1 MSSINSLVNQ
11 KRNKNLIR
19 RTMLAAIAGC
29 LMSVCIAFA
38 GTVDIATNFFGLVV
52 TVIAKG
58 LLNAAD
64 IVLEP
69 LLEITTMS
77 TADVSRFVPGFD
89 SGNNI
94 GNFFIQAINI
104 IAYMIAGVLICC
116 HIISYLINIAHGEK
130 VESIPKLIWNAVF
143 GIVMVICG
151 KTFLTMIF
159 NEIVAP
165 LSSALTEGVS
175 DAGGTFSFS
184 GVGSDM
190 TGLGEITSAFD
201 LNSLATL
208 IVVLA
213 LMLIIW
219 WNLIKLVLE
228 CAERYIICIF
238 TINLSPLAFATMAS
252 ENTKDTARS
261 WLQMFWSQ
269 CVLLI
274 LNIWVVG
281 IARTALNNGLFG
293 ASNTE
298 MVKWGLITYAFL
310 KIAQRLDDMM
320 QTAGLKI
327 TRTTGLDPIS
337 EASGVLRSIGNV
349 FGGVASVAGHVAGVG
364 KNMWDAG
371 KNIGK
376 ANGVEPIKS
385 FADFM
390 NGGETSAQ
398 DGGYVNNASMAD
410 KMKADAVLGKETMY
424 DRADKMASGA
434 LNADSYNTDAYKQV
448 LEDKLRSAGH
458 LDDDAHVE
466 SVKIGEDGKLLASAV
481 KRDEKNRVSE
491 KSEFEIGDT
500 QEGLLDV
507 NGAKKYDSMQV
518 APNGK
523 SVMEED
529 SAMGKFGLRKVGEDA
544 AGNQIWEAEQS
555 VNMFGDKVKDV
566 TPDANNKVQ
575 FTIPA
580 SEIAKG
586 RKAGDSD
593 AMTAYKHFNAND
605 DNDAFKNSIRD
616 ALSAETGSA
625 ALNKAR
631 ENEEEQAA
639 MATRIGMTD
648 KERLADMMNPD
659 SNADYNSPNA
669 FKAMEDHIKE
679 NAQYYPAQAAMLAD
693 GGHVTGMHVSDGTDG
708 NPAGSLIVAIGNDQ
722 DGKNSQATCTFT
734 RDEEPVPET
743 AETPAAQTNEQP
755 VKDADAAPAP
765 VNEDAPAPVGEE
777 ASAPAP
783 QSADETTAA
792 PATETAQAPVPQDMD
807 SKVDAPAPV
816 SEEASA
822 PAPQSADEA
831 PTAPATETAQAP
843 VPQDVDSKVDAPAPV
858 GEEASA
864 PAPQSVDE
872 TATTPVAETA
882 QTPVPQDIDSEV
894 DAPAPVGEEAA
905 TPAPQDV
912 GGKADA
918 PVPASENASAP
929 ATQSADGKVAEP
941 TSADGATP
949 ASGVTA
955 PAPVPAQNPTTNTV
969 NAPVQGAAPVSG
981 GTVPGAANAP
991 KTANVPGMAANN
1003 MPASTAP
1010 ETAAT
1015 PAVNAP
1021 APASTTGTNAP
1032 TSVPGTT
1039 PAPSTASGQSSTAPG
1054 SGTAPTTV
1062 RPATGAGSVS
1072 APAPSA
1078 SIPTAP
1084 VSGGSAG
1091 VAVAAGVAAGAVAGT
1106 AAGQAQPVSAPA
1118 STTVSAP
1125 GSAPTIPTESSAASA
1140 PTSTTPATTTP
1151 ASAPE
1156 SGSGTTNDGATAP
1169 VVNHEAS
1176 APTAPIPATAPAST
1190 QESGETASAPST
1202 ATTPATQI
1210 TPETASAPSE
1220 SDSSSAG
1227 GHATTPNEGT
1237 THSESSGTGSVS
1249 DVPGAG
1255 GTDTLGRSDS
1265 APTSTNGQ
1273 ESGSAPAQGSGGTMS
1288 PATADTASAVP
1299 ESAPAES
1306 ATTTN
1311 VATPA
1316 PVSDTGSSE
1325 PSGDSGSSF
1334 GNDAG
1339 SSSGSAPASGE
1350 SAHAPSGSGS
1360 SGSGTSVSAPAS
1372 SGNTGSSSESASSG
1386 SANDSTDTPTSE
1398 TGGTSSETVEAPAA
1412 DGLPYAVGE
1421 TGGSGYSEGDMP
1433 PEPETTV
1440 ETETA
1445 ATEVVQVEQAAE
1457 QQSSG
1462 SAVTETVDE
1471 AGSESNTQ
1479 NSHDDSENYSGGQ
1492 NTDAEDVSEPDSAD
1506 EPDTQDETEDTEFD
1520 ATDDAAFDVPIADG
1534 SEYYEDKAQTNSF
1547 TAPEQEM
1554 AEPEP
1559 VAEHEHES
1567 EPEQLAEQKRPPIPE
1582 AYMTS
1587 QSSVTRLSSTNGT
1600 VESDSL
1606 GMFQMTREEVAD
1618 NGWTTWRIL
1627 QKVDSDGSVPEYAPF
1642 VVHIKPVWDPATRTS
1657 RPATFDEVANKARS
1671 IEGFENVGP
1680 DLDADYRRS
1689 QARQESRK
1697 NSEPRPYNGHSNGQP
1712 HFQRYDDQKR
1722 DSHGHGKQDK
1732 KHNPFSGMGDY
1743 KRKR

>member
-1 MSSINSLVNQ
+1 
-11 KRNKNLIR
+11 
-19 RTMLAAIAGC
+19 MLAAIAGC

-605 DNDAFKNSIRD
+605 DSDAFKNSIRD

-755 VKDADAAPAP
+755 VKDVDAAPAP
-765 VNEDAPAPVGEE
+765 LNEDAPAPVG
-777 ASAPAP
+777 
-783 QSADETTAA
+783 
-792 PATETAQAPVPQDMD
+792 
-807 SKVDAPAPV
+807 
-816 SEEASA
+816 EEASA

-864 PAPQSVDE
+864 PAPQSVDA
-872 TATTPVAETA
+872 TATTPIAETA
-882 QTPVPQDIDSEV
+882 QTPVPQDMDSEV
-894 DAPAPVGEEAA
+894 DAPAPVGEEAV
-905 TPAPQDV
+905 THAPQDV
-912 GGKADA
+912 GDKADA

-941 TSADGATP
+941 TSAGGATH

-955 PAPVPAQNPTTNTV
+955 PAPAPAQNPTTNTV

-981 GTVPGAANAP
+981 GTVPGTANAP

-1021 APASTTGTNAP
+1021 APGSTTGANAP

-1039 PAPSTASGQSSTAPG
+1039 PAPSTASGQSSTVPG

-1062 RPATGAGSVS
+1062 RPAAGAGSVS
-1072 APAPSA
+1072 AQAPSA

-1106 AAGQAQPVSAPA
+1106 ATGQAHPVSVPA

-1125 GSAPTIPTESSAASA
+1125 GSVPTTPTESGAASA
-1140 PTSTTPATTTP
+1140 PASPAPTTPTHV
-1151 ASAPE
+1151 SAPE
-1156 SGSGTTNDGATAP
+1156 SGSGTTNGGATAP

-1237 THSESSGTGSVS
+1237 THGESSGTGSVS
-1249 DVPGAG
+1249 NVPGAG

-1316 PVSDTGSSE
+1316 PVSDTCSSE

-1334 GNDAG
+1334 GNGAG

-1471 AGSESNTQ
+1471 AGYESNTQ

-1559 VAEHEHES
+1559 LAEHEHES

>member
-1 MSSINSLVNQ
+1 
-11 KRNKNLIR
+11 
-19 RTMLAAIAGC
+19 MLAAVAGC

-184 GVGSDM
+184 SVGSDM

-743 AETPAAQTNEQP
+743 TETPAAQTNEQP
-755 VKDADAAPAP
+755 VKDADTAAPAP
-765 VNEDAPAPVGEE
+765 VSEDAPAPVGEE

-783 QSADETTAA
+783 QSADETADA
-792 PATETAQAPVPQDMD
+792 PATETAQAPVPQDMG
-807 SKVDAPAPV
+807 SEVDAPAPV

-822 PAPQSADEA
+822 PAPQSVDE
-831 PTAPATETAQAP
+831 TATTPATETAQTP
-843 VPQDVDSKVDAPAPV
+843 VPQDMDGKVDAPAPV
-858 GEEASA
+858 GEET
-864 PAPQSVDE
+864 V
-872 TATTPVAETA
+872 
-882 QTPVPQDIDSEV
+882 
-894 DAPAPVGEEAA
+894 

-941 TSADGATP
+941 TSAGGATP

-955 PAPVPAQNPTTNTV
+955 PAPAPAQNPTTNTV

-981 GTVPGAANAP
+981 GTVPGTANAP
-991 KTANVPGMAANN
+991 KTANVPGMATNN

-1021 APASTTGTNAP
+1021 APASTTGANAP

-1039 PAPSTASGQSSTAPG
+1039 PAPSTASGQSSTVPG
-1054 SGTAPTTV
+1054 SGTAPATV

-1072 APAPSA
+1072 APAPTA

-1084 VSGGSAG
+1084 VSSGSAG
-1091 VAVAAGVAAGAVAGT
+1091 VVVAAGVAAGAVAGT
-1106 AAGQAQPVSAPA
+1106 AGQAQPVSAPA

-1125 GSAPTIPTESSAASA
+1125 GSAPTTPTESGAASA
-1140 PTSTTPATTTP
+1140 PASPAP
-1151 ASAPE
+1151 AAPTHVSAPE
-1156 SGSGTTNDGATAP
+1156 SGSGTTNGGATAP

-1190 QESGETASAPST
+1190 QESGETAPAPST
-1202 ATTPATQI
+1202 ATTPATQT

-1220 SDSSSAG
+1220 SSAPSAG

-1237 THSESSGTGSVS
+1237 THSESSGTDSVS
-1249 DVPGAG
+1249 NVPGAG
-1255 GTDTLGRSDS
+1255 GTDTLERSDS

-1273 ESGSAPAQGSGGTMS
+1273 KSGSAPAQGSGGTTS
-1288 PATADTASAVP
+1288 PATADTTSAVP

-1306 ATTTN
+1306 TTTTN

-1316 PVSDTGSSE
+1316 PVSDAGSSE
-1325 PSGDSGSSF
+1325 PSGNSGSSS
-1334 GNDAG
+1334 GNGAG
-1339 SSSGSAPASGE
+1339 SSSGSALASGE
-1350 SAHAPSGSGS
+1350 SAHAPSDSGS
-1360 SGSGTSVSAPAS
+1360 SGSGTSVSAPTS
-1372 SGNTGSSSESASSG
+1372 SGDTGSSSESGPSG
-1386 SANDSTDTPTSE
+1386 NVNDSTDTPTSE
-1398 TGGTSSETVEAPAA
+1398 TAGTSSEKVEAPAA

-1457 QQSSG
+1457 QQSGG
-1462 SAVTETVDE
+1462 STVTETVNE
-1471 AGSESNTQ
+1471 AGSESQTQ
-1479 NSHDDSENYSGGQ
+1479 NSRDDSENYSGGR
-1492 NTDAEDVSEPDSAD
+1492 NTDTEDAPEPDFAD
-1506 EPDTQDETEDTEFD
+1506 ETDTQDETEDTEFD

-1559 VAEHEHES
+1559 VTEPKPES
-1567 EPEQLAEQKRPPIPE
+1567 EPEQVEEQKRPPIPE

-1732 KHNPFSGMGDY
+1732 RHNPFSGMGDY
-1743 KRKR
+1743 NRKR

>member
-1 MSSINSLVNQ
+1 
-11 KRNKNLIR
+11 
-19 RTMLAAIAGC
+19 MLAAVAGC

-184 GVGSDM
+184 SVGSDM

-605 DNDAFKNSIRD
+605 DSDAFKNSIRD

-755 VKDADAAPAP
+755 VKDVDAAPAP
-765 VNEDAPAPVGEE
+765 LNEDAPAPVG
-777 ASAPAP
+777 
-783 QSADETTAA
+783 
-792 PATETAQAPVPQDMD
+792 
-807 SKVDAPAPV
+807 
-816 SEEASA
+816 EEASA

-843 VPQDVDSKVDAPAPV
+843 VPQDVDSKVDAHAPV

-864 PAPQSVDE
+864 PAPQSVDA
-872 TATTPVAETA
+872 TATTPIAETA
-882 QTPVPQDIDSEV
+882 QTPVPQDMDSEV
-894 DAPAPVGEEAA
+894 DAPAPVGEEAV
-905 TPAPQDV
+905 THAPQDV
-912 GGKADA
+912 GDKADA

-941 TSADGATP
+941 TSAGGATP

-955 PAPVPAQNPTTNTV
+955 PAPAPAQNPTTNTV
-969 NAPVQGAAPVSG
+969 NAPVQGVAPVSG
-981 GTVPGAANAP
+981 GTVPGTANAP

-1021 APASTTGTNAP
+1021 APGSTTGANAP

-1039 PAPSTASGQSSTAPG
+1039 PAPSTASGQSSTVPG

-1062 RPATGAGSVS
+1062 RPAAGAGSVS
-1072 APAPSA
+1072 AQAPSA

-1106 AAGQAQPVSAPA
+1106 ATGQAHPVSAPA

-1125 GSAPTIPTESSAASA
+1125 GSVPTTPTESGAASA
-1140 PTSTTPATTTP
+1140 PASPAPTTPTHV
-1151 ASAPE
+1151 SAPE
-1156 SGSGTTNDGATAP
+1156 SGSGTTNGGATAP

-1227 GHATTPNEGT
+1227 GHATPNEGT

-1249 DVPGAG
+1249 NVPGAG

-1334 GNDAG
+1334 GNGAG

-1360 SGSGTSVSAPAS
+1360 SGSGTSVSALTS
-1372 SGNTGSSSESASSG
+1372 SGNIGSSSESAPSG
-1386 SANDSTDTPTSE
+1386 SVNDSTDTPTSE
-1398 TGGTSSETVEAPAA
+1398 TGGTSSEKVEAPAA

-1440 ETETA
+1440 KTETA

-1457 QQSSG
+1457 QQSG
-1462 SAVTETVDE
+1462 SSTVTETVDE
-1471 AGSESNTQ
+1471 AGSESHTQ
-1479 NSHDDSENYSGGQ
+1479 NSHDDSENYSDGQ
-1492 NTDAEDVSEPDSAD
+1492 NTDTEDVPEPDSAD

-1559 VAEHEHES
+1559 VAEPEPES
-1567 EPEQLAEQKRPPIPE
+1567 EPEQVAEQKRPPIPE

-1697 NSEPRPYNGHSNGQP
+1697 NSEPRPYNGRSNGQP

>member
-1 MSSINSLVNQ
+1 
-11 KRNKNLIR
+11 
-19 RTMLAAIAGC
+19 
-29 LMSVCIAFA
+29 MSVCIAFA

-755 VKDADAAPAP
+755 VKDVDAAPAP
-765 VNEDAPAPVGEE
+765 LNEDAPAPVG
-777 ASAPAP
+777 
-783 QSADETTAA
+783 
-792 PATETAQAPVPQDMD
+792 
-807 SKVDAPAPV
+807 
-816 SEEASA
+816 EEASA

-882 QTPVPQDIDSEV
+882 QPPVPQDMDSEV
-894 DAPAPVGEEAA
+894 DAPAPVGEEAV

-941 TSADGATP
+941 TFAGGATP

-955 PAPVPAQNPTTNTV
+955 PAPAPAQNPTTNTV

-981 GTVPGAANAP
+981 GTVPGTANAP

-1021 APASTTGTNAP
+1021 APGSTTGANAP

-1039 PAPSTASGQSSTAPG
+1039 PAPSTASGQSSTVPG

-1062 RPATGAGSVS
+1062 RPAAGAGSVS
-1072 APAPSA
+1072 AQAPSA

-1106 AAGQAQPVSAPA
+1106 ATGQAHPVSAPA

-1125 GSAPTIPTESSAASA
+1125 GSVPTTPTESGAASA
-1140 PTSTTPATTTP
+1140 PASPAPTTPTHV
-1151 ASAPE
+1151 SAPE
-1156 SGSGTTNDGATAP
+1156 SGSGTTNGGATAP

-1249 DVPGAG
+1249 NVPGAG

-1325 PSGDSGSSF
+1325 PSGDSGSS
-1334 GNDAG
+1334 AG
-1339 SSSGSAPASGE
+1339 SSSDSAPASGE
-1350 SAHAPSGSGS
+1350 SAHVPSGSGS

-1372 SGNTGSSSESASSG
+1372 SGNTDSSSESASSG

-1421 TGGSGYSEGDMP
+1421 TGGSGYSEGNMP

-1457 QQSSG
+1457 QQTSG

-1471 AGSESNTQ
+1471 AGSESHTQ

-1492 NTDAEDVSEPDSAD
+1492 NTDTEDVSEPDSAD

-1567 EPEQLAEQKRPPIPE
+1567 EPEQVAEQKRPPIPE

>member
-1 MSSINSLVNQ
+1 
-11 KRNKNLIR
+11 
-19 RTMLAAIAGC
+19 MLAAVAGC

-184 GVGSDM
+184 SVGSDM

-458 LDDDAHVE
+458 LDDDTHVE

-743 AETPAAQTNEQP
+743 TETPAAQTNEQP
-755 VKDADAAPAP
+755 VKDADTAAPAP
-765 VNEDAPAPVGEE
+765 VSEDAPAPVGEE

-783 QSADETTAA
+783 QSADETADA
-792 PATETAQAPVPQDMD
+792 PATETAQAPVPQDMGGE
-807 SKVDAPAPV
+807 VDAPAPV

-822 PAPQSADEA
+822 PAPQSVDE
-831 PTAPATETAQAP
+831 TATTPATETAQTP
-843 VPQDVDSKVDAPAPV
+843 VPQDMDGKVDAPAPV
-858 GEEASA
+858 GEET
-864 PAPQSVDE
+864 V
-872 TATTPVAETA
+872 
-882 QTPVPQDIDSEV
+882 
-894 DAPAPVGEEAA
+894 

-941 TSADGATP
+941 TSAGGATP

-955 PAPVPAQNPTTNTV
+955 PAPAPAQNPTTNTV

-981 GTVPGAANAP
+981 GTVPGTANAP

-1015 PAVNAP
+1015 PAVNTP
-1021 APASTTGTNAP
+1021 APASTTGANAP

-1039 PAPSTASGQSSTAPG
+1039 PAPSTASGQSSTVPG
-1054 SGTAPTTV
+1054 SGTTPATV

-1084 VSGGSAG
+1084 VSGSSAG

-1106 AAGQAQPVSAPA
+1106 AGQAQPVSAPA

-1125 GSAPTIPTESSAASA
+1125 GSAPTTPTESGAASA
-1140 PTSTTPATTTP
+1140 PVSPAP
-1151 ASAPE
+1151 AAPTHVSAPE
-1156 SGSGTTNDGATAP
+1156 SGSGTTNGGATAP

-1190 QESGETASAPST
+1190 QESGETAPAPST
-1202 ATTPATQI
+1202 ATTPATQT

-1220 SDSSSAG
+1220 SSAPSAG

-1249 DVPGAG
+1249 NVPGAG
-1255 GTDTLGRSDS
+1255 GTDTLERSDS

-1273 ESGSAPAQGSGGTMS
+1273 ESGSAPAQGSGGTTS
-1288 PATADTASAVP
+1288 PATADTTSAVP

-1311 VATPA
+1311 VAKPA
-1316 PVSDTGSSE
+1316 PVSDAGSSE
-1325 PSGDSGSSF
+1325 PSGNSGSSS
-1334 GNDAG
+1334 GNGAG

-1360 SGSGTSVSAPAS
+1360 SGSGTSVSAPTS
-1372 SGNTGSSSESASSG
+1372 SGDTGSSSESGPSG
-1386 SANDSTDTPTSE
+1386 SVNDSTDTPTSE
-1398 TGGTSSETVEAPAA
+1398 TAGTSSEKVEAPAA

-1421 TGGSGYSEGDMP
+1421 TGGPGYSEGDMP

-1457 QQSSG
+1457 QQSGG
-1462 SAVTETVDE
+1462 STVTETVNE
-1471 AGSESNTQ
+1471 AGSESQTQ
-1479 NSHDDSENYSGGQ
+1479 NSRDDSENYSGGQ
-1492 NTDAEDVSEPDSAD
+1492 NTDTEDAPEPDFAD

-1554 AEPEP
+1554 AEAEP
-1559 VAEHEHES
+1559 VTEPKPES
-1567 EPEQLAEQKRPPIPE
+1567 EPEQVEEQKRPPIPE

-1697 NSEPRPYNGHSNGQP
+1697 NSEPRPYNGRSNGQP

-1722 DSHGHGKQDK
+1722 DSQGHGKQNKRSD
-1732 KHNPFSGMGDY
+1732 PFSGIDDY

>member
-765 VNEDAPAPVGEE
+765 VSEDTPVPVGEE
-777 ASAPAP
+777 ASI
-783 QSADETTAA
+783 
-792 PATETAQAPVPQDMD
+792 
-807 SKVDAPAPV
+807 
-816 SEEASA
+816 

-831 PTAPATETAQAP
+831 PTAPATETARAP
-843 VPQDVDSKVDAPAPV
+843 VPQDVDSNVDAPAPV

-882 QTPVPQDIDSEV
+882 QTPVPQDMDSEV

-1015 PAVNAP
+1015 PAVNTP
-1021 APASTTGTNAP
+1021 APASTTGANAP

-1039 PAPSTASGQSSTAPG
+1039 PTPSTTSGQSSTVPG
-1054 SGTAPTTV
+1054 SGTAPAKAKPT
-1062 RPATGAGSVS
+1062 TGAGSVS

-1078 SIPTAP
+1078 SSPSAP
-1084 VSGGSAG
+1084 VSGDSAG

-1106 AAGQAQPVSAPA
+1106 ATGQAHPVSAPA

-1125 GSAPTIPTESSAASA
+1125 GSVPTTPTESGAASA
-1140 PTSTTPATTTP
+1140 PASPAPTTPTHV
-1151 ASAPE
+1151 SAPE
-1156 SGSGTTNDGATAP
+1156 SGSGTTNGGATAP

-1249 DVPGAG
+1249 NVPGAG

-1325 PSGDSGSSF
+1325 SSGDSGSSS
-1334 GNDAG
+1334 GNSAG
-1339 SSSGSAPASGE
+1339 SSSDSAPASGE
-1350 SAHAPSGSGS
+1350 SAHVPSGSGS
-1360 SGSGTSVSAPAS
+1360 SGSGTSVSAPVS
-1372 SGNTGSSSESASSG
+1372 SGNTDSSSESASSG

-1445 ATEVVQVEQAAE
+1445 ATEVAQVEQAAE
-1457 QQSSG
+1457 QQTSG

-1471 AGSESNTQ
+1471 AGSESHTQ

-1492 NTDAEDVSEPDSAD
+1492 NTDTEDVSEPDSAD

-1520 ATDDAAFDVPIADG
+1520 STDDAAFDVPIADG

-1559 VAEHEHES
+1559 VAKPEPES
-1567 EPEQLAEQKRPPIPE
+1567 EPEQVAEQKRPPIPE

>member
-1 MSSINSLVNQ
+1 MNQ

-19 RTMLAAIAGC
+19 RTMLAAVAGC

-89 SGNNI
+89 NGNNI

-116 HIISYLINIAHGEK
+116 HIISYLINLAHGEK
-130 VESIPKLIWNAVF
+130 VESVPKLIWNAVF

-151 KTFLTMIF
+151 KTLLTMIF

-252 ENTKDTARS
+252 ENTKDTAKS

-281 IARTALNNGLFG
+281 IARTALNNSLFG

-337 EASGVLRSIGNV
+337 EASGVLRSIGNA
-349 FGGVASVAGHVAGVG
+349 FGDVAFVAGHVAGVG

-434 LNADSYNTDAYKQV
+434 LNTDFYNTDAYKQV

-491 KSEFEIGDT
+491 KSEFKIGDT

-523 SVMEED
+523 SFMEED

-616 ALSAETGSA
+616 ALSIETGSA

-807 SKVDAPAPV
+807 S
-816 SEEASA
+816 
-822 PAPQSADEA
+822 
-831 PTAPATETAQAP
+831 
-843 VPQDVDSKVDAPAPV
+843 
-858 GEEASA
+858 
-864 PAPQSVDE
+864 
-872 TATTPVAETA
+872 
-882 QTPVPQDIDSEV
+882 EV
-894 DAPAPVGEEAA
+894 DAPAPVGEEAV
-905 TPAPQDV
+905 THAPQDV
-912 GGKADA
+912 GDKADA

-941 TSADGATP
+941 TSAGGATP

-955 PAPVPAQNPTTNTV
+955 PAPAPAQNPTTNTV

-981 GTVPGAANAP
+981 GTVPGTANAP

-1015 PAVNAP
+1015 PAVNTP
-1021 APASTTGTNAP
+1021 APASTTGANAP

-1039 PAPSTASGQSSTAPG
+1039 PAPSTASGQSSTVPG

-1062 RPATGAGSVS
+1062 RPAAGAGSVS

-1084 VSGGSAG
+1084 VFGGSAG

-1106 AAGQAQPVSAPA
+1106 AAGQAQPVSAPT

-1125 GSAPTIPTESSAASA
+1125 GSAPTIPTESGAASA
-1140 PTSTTPATTTP
+1140 PTSTTP

-1176 APTAPIPATAPAST
+1176 VPTVPIPATAPAST
-1190 QESGETASAPST
+1190 QESGEIASAPST

-1220 SDSSSAG
+1220 SGSSPAG
-1227 GHATTPNEGT
+1227 GHETAPNEGT
-1237 THSESSGTGSVS
+1237 AHSESSGTDSVS
-1249 DVPGAG
+1249 NVPGAD
-1255 GTDTLGRSDS
+1255 GTDTLGRPDS

-1273 ESGSAPAQGSGGTMS
+1273 ESGSAPAQGSGGTTS
-1288 PATADTASAVP
+1288 PATADTASAAP

-1334 GNDAG
+1334 GNGAG

-1350 SAHAPSGSGS
+1350 NAHAPSGSGS

-1372 SGNTGSSSESASSG
+1372 SGNTGSSSESASSS

-1421 TGGSGYSEGDMP
+1421 TGGSGYSEGNMP

-1457 QQSSG
+1457 QQTSG

-1471 AGSESNTQ
+1471 AGSESHTQ

-1492 NTDAEDVSEPDSAD
+1492 NTDTEDVSKPDSAD

-1520 ATDDAAFDVPIADG
+1520 STDDAAFDVPIADG

-1559 VAEHEHES
+1559 VAEPEPES
-1567 EPEQLAEQKRPPIPE
+1567 EPEQVAEQKRPPIPE

-1697 NSEPRPYNGHSNGQP
+1697 NSEPRPYNGRSNGQP
-1712 HFQRYDDQKR
+1712 HFQRYDNQKR
-1722 DSHGHGKQDK
+1722 DSQGHGKQNKRND
-1732 KHNPFSGMGDY
+1732 PFRGIDDY

>member
-11 KRNKNLIR
+11 KRNENLIR
-19 RTMLAAIAGC
+19 RTMLAAVAGC

-116 HIISYLINIAHGEK
+116 HIISYLINLAHGEK

-143 GIVMVICG
+143 GVVMVICG

-159 NEIVAP
+159 DEIVAP

-184 GVGSDM
+184 SVGSDM

-281 IARTALNNGLFG
+281 IARTALNNGIFG

-337 EASGVLRSIGNV
+337 EASGVLRSISNV
-349 FGGVASVAGHVAGVG
+349 FGDVASVAGHVAGVG

-376 ANGVEPIKS
+376 ANGIEPIKS

-755 VKDADAAPAP
+755 VKDTDTAAPAP
-765 VNEDAPAPVGEE
+765 VSEDAPAPVDEE

-783 QSADETTAA
+783 QNVDETATTPAA
-792 PATETAQAPVPQDMD
+792 ETAQAPVPQDMD
-807 SKVDAPAPV
+807 SKVDAP
-816 SEEASA
+816 
-822 PAPQSADEA
+822 
-831 PTAPATETAQAP
+831 T
-843 VPQDVDSKVDAPAPV
+843 PV
-858 GEEASA
+858 GEEA
-864 PAPQSVDE
+864 P
-872 TATTPVAETA
+872 
-882 QTPVPQDIDSEV
+882 
-894 DAPAPVGEEAA
+894 

-941 TSADGATP
+941 TSAGGATP
-949 ASGVTA
+949 APGVTA
-955 PAPVPAQNPTTNTV
+955 PTAAPAQNPTTSTV
-969 NAPVQGAAPVSG
+969 NAPVQGTAPVSG
-981 GTVPGAANAP
+981 GTVPGTANTP

-1039 PAPSTASGQSSTAPG
+1039 PAPSTASGQSSTVPG

-1062 RPATGAGSVS
+1062 RPAAGAGSVS

-1084 VSGGSAG
+1084 VSGSSAG
-1091 VAVAAGVAAGAVAGT
+1091 VAAAAGVAAGAVAGT
-1106 AAGQAQPVSAPA
+1106 AAGQAQPVSTPA
-1118 STTVSAP
+1118 TTTVSAP
-1125 GSAPTIPTESSAASA
+1125 GSAPTIPTESGAASA
-1140 PTSTTPATTTP
+1140 PASPAPTHV
-1151 ASAPE
+1151 SAPE
-1156 SGSGTTNDGATAP
+1156 SGSGTTNDGVTAP

-1176 APTAPIPATAPAST
+1176 APTATIPATAPAST
-1190 QESGETASAPST
+1190 QESGETAPAPST

-1220 SDSSSAG
+1220 SNAPSAG
-1227 GHATTPNEGT
+1227 GHATAPNEGT
-1237 THSESSGTGSVS
+1237 AHSESSGTGSVS
-1249 DVPGAG
+1249 NVPGAD

-1273 ESGSAPAQGSGGTMS
+1273 ESGSAPAQGSGGTTS
-1288 PATADTASAVP
+1288 PATADTTSAVP

-1316 PVSDTGSSE
+1316 PASDTGSSE
-1325 PSGDSGSSF
+1325 PSGDSGSSSD
-1334 GNDAG
+1334 NSAG

-1360 SGSGTSVSAPAS
+1360 SGSGTSVSAPTS
-1372 SGNTGSSSESASSG
+1372 SGDTGSSSESAPSG
-1386 SANDSTDTPTSE
+1386 SVNDSTDTPTSE
-1398 TGGTSSETVEAPAA
+1398 TAGTSSEKVEAPAA

-1440 ETETA
+1440 EAETA

-1457 QQSSG
+1457 QQSGG
-1462 SAVTETVDE
+1462 STVTETVDE

-1492 NTDAEDVSEPDSAD
+1492 NTDTDDVPEPDFSD

-1534 SEYYEDKAQTNSF
+1534 SEYYEDKAQINSF

-1559 VAEHEHES
+1559 VAEPES
-1567 EPEQLAEQKRPPIPE
+1567 EPEQVAEQKRPPIPE

-1732 KHNPFSGMGDY
+1732 RHNPFSGMGDY
-1743 KRKR
+1743 KRRR

>member
-734 RDEEPVPET
+734 RDEETVPET

-765 VNEDAPAPVGEE
+765 LNEDAPAPVGEE

-783 QSADETTAA
+783 QSADEAPTETAQTPVPQDVDSRVDA
-792 PATETAQAPVPQDMD
+792 PAPVGEEASVPAPQSVDETATTPAAETAQAPVPQDMD
-807 SKVDAPAPV
+807 SG
-816 SEEASA
+816 
-822 PAPQSADEA
+822 
-831 PTAPATETAQAP
+831 
-843 VPQDVDSKVDAPAPV
+843 VDAPAPV
-858 GEEASA
+858 GEET
-864 PAPQSVDE
+864 V
-872 TATTPVAETA
+872 
-882 QTPVPQDIDSEV
+882 
-894 DAPAPVGEEAA
+894 

-929 ATQSADGKVAEP
+929 ATQSADDRVAEP
-941 TSADGATP
+941 TSAGGATP
-949 ASGVTA
+949 ASDVAA
-955 PAPVPAQNPTTNTV
+955 PAPVPAQNSTTNTV

-981 GTVPGAANAP
+981 GTVPGTANA
-991 KTANVPGMAANN
+991 PGMAANN

-1021 APASTTGTNAP
+1021 APASTTGANAP

-1039 PAPSTASGQSSTAPG
+1039 PAPSTASGQSSTVPG

-1062 RPATGAGSVS
+1062 RPAAGAGSVS
-1072 APAPSA
+1072 AQAPSA
-1078 SIPTAP
+1078 SIPSAP
-1084 VSGGSAG
+1084 VSGDS
-1091 VAVAAGVAAGAVAGT
+1091 AGVAAGAVAGT
-1106 AAGQAQPVSAPA
+1106 ATGQAHPVSAPA

-1125 GSAPTIPTESSAASA
+1125 GSVPTTPTESGAASA
-1140 PTSTTPATTTP
+1140 PASPAPTTPTHV
-1151 ASAPE
+1151 SAPE
-1156 SGSGTTNDGATAP
+1156 SGSGTTNGGATAP

-1249 DVPGAG
+1249 NVPGAG

-1265 APTSTNGQ
+1265 APTSINGQ

-1334 GNDAG
+1334 GNGAG

-1350 SAHAPSGSGS
+1350 SALAPSGSGS

-1372 SGNTGSSSESASSG
+1372 SGNTDSSSESAPSG
-1386 SANDSTDTPTSE
+1386 SANDGTDTPTSE
-1398 TGGTSSETVEAPAA
+1398 TGGTSSEKVEAPAA

-1421 TGGSGYSEGDMP
+1421 TGGAGYSEGDMP

-1440 ETETA
+1440 ETETD

-1457 QQSSG
+1457 QQTSG

-1471 AGSESNTQ
+1471 AGSESHTQ

-1492 NTDAEDVSEPDSAD
+1492 NTDTEDVSEPDSAD

-1559 VAEHEHES
+1559 VAEPEPES
-1567 EPEQLAEQKRPPIPE
+1567 EPEQVAEQKRPPIPE

-1697 NSEPRPYNGHSNGQP
+1697 NSEPRLYNGHSNGQP
-1712 HFQRYDDQKR
+1712 HFQRYNDQKR

>member
-1 MSSINSLVNQ
+1 
-11 KRNKNLIR
+11 
-19 RTMLAAIAGC
+19 MLAAVAGC

-605 DNDAFKNSIRD
+605 AFKNSIRD

-755 VKDADAAPAP
+755 VKDVDAAPAP
-765 VNEDAPAPVGEE
+765 LNEDAPAPVG
-777 ASAPAP
+777 
-783 QSADETTAA
+783 
-792 PATETAQAPVPQDMD
+792 
-807 SKVDAPAPV
+807 
-816 SEEASA
+816 EEASA

-864 PAPQSVDE
+864 PAPQSVDA
-872 TATTPVAETA
+872 TATTPIAETA
-882 QTPVPQDIDSEV
+882 QTPVPQDMDSEV
-894 DAPAPVGEEAA
+894 DAPAPVGEEAV
-905 TPAPQDV
+905 THAPQDV
-912 GGKADA
+912 GDKADA

-929 ATQSADGKVAEP
+929 ATQSANGKVAEP
-941 TSADGATP
+941 TSAGGATP

-955 PAPVPAQNPTTNTV
+955 PAPAPAQNPTTNTV

-981 GTVPGAANAP
+981 GTVPGTANVP

-1021 APASTTGTNAP
+1021 APGSTTGANAP

-1039 PAPSTASGQSSTAPG
+1039 PAPSTASGQSSTVPG

-1062 RPATGAGSVS
+1062 RPAAGAGSVS
-1072 APAPSA
+1072 AQAPSA

-1106 AAGQAQPVSAPA
+1106 ATGQAHPVSAPA

-1125 GSAPTIPTESSAASA
+1125 GSVPTTPTESGAASA
-1140 PTSTTPATTTP
+1140 PASPAPTTPTHV
-1151 ASAPE
+1151 SAPE
-1156 SGSGTTNDGATAP
+1156 SGSGTTNGGATAP

-1249 DVPGAG
+1249 NVPGAG

-1334 GNDAG
+1334 GNGAG
-1339 SSSGSAPASGE
+1339 SSSDSAPASGE
-1350 SAHAPSGSGS
+1350 SAHVPSGSGS

-1372 SGNTGSSSESASSG
+1372 SGNTDSSSESAPSG
-1386 SANDSTDTPTSE
+1386 SANDGTDTPTSE
-1398 TGGTSSETVEAPAA
+1398 TGGTSSEKVEAPAA

-1421 TGGSGYSEGDMP
+1421 TGGAGYSEGDMP

-1440 ETETA
+1440 ETETD

-1457 QQSSG
+1457 QQTSG

-1471 AGSESNTQ
+1471 AGSESHTQ

-1492 NTDAEDVSEPDSAD
+1492 NTDTEDVSEPDSAD

-1559 VAEHEHES
+1559 VAEPEPES
-1567 EPEQLAEQKRPPIPE
+1567 EPEQVAEPKQPPIPE

-1697 NSEPRPYNGHSNGQP
+1697 NSEPRPYNGRSNGQP

>member
-1 MSSINSLVNQ
+1 
-11 KRNKNLIR
+11 
-19 RTMLAAIAGC
+19 MLAAIAGC

-466 SVKIGEDGKLLASAV
+466 SVKISEDGKLLASAV

-755 VKDADAAPAP
+755 VKDVDAAPAP
-765 VNEDAPAPVGEE
+765 LNEDAPAPVG
-777 ASAPAP
+777 
-783 QSADETTAA
+783 
-792 PATETAQAPVPQDMD
+792 
-807 SKVDAPAPV
+807 
-816 SEEASA
+816 EEASA

-864 PAPQSVDE
+864 PAPQSVDA
-872 TATTPVAETA
+872 TATTPIAETA
-882 QTPVPQDIDSEV
+882 QTPVPQDMDSEV
-894 DAPAPVGEEAA
+894 DAPAPVGEEAV
-905 TPAPQDV
+905 THAPQDV
-912 GGKADA
+912 GDKADA

-941 TSADGATP
+941 TSAGGATP
-949 ASGVTA
+949 VSGVTA
-955 PAPVPAQNPTTNTV
+955 PAPAPAQNPTTNTV

-981 GTVPGAANAP
+981 GTVPGTANAP

-1015 PAVNAP
+1015 PAVNTP
-1021 APASTTGTNAP
+1021 APASTTGANAP

-1039 PAPSTASGQSSTAPG
+1039 PTPSTTSGQSSTVPG
-1054 SGTAPTTV
+1054 SGTAPAKAKPT
-1062 RPATGAGSVS
+1062 TGAGSVS

-1078 SIPTAP
+1078 SIPSAP
-1084 VSGGSAG
+1084 VSGDS
-1091 VAVAAGVAAGAVAGT
+1091 AGVAAGAVAGT
-1106 AAGQAQPVSAPA
+1106 ATGQAHPVSAPA

-1125 GSAPTIPTESSAASA
+1125 GSVPTTPTESGAASA
-1140 PTSTTPATTTP
+1140 PASPAPTTPTHV
-1151 ASAPE
+1151 SAPE
-1156 SGSGTTNDGATAP
+1156 SSSGTTNGGATAP

-1249 DVPGAG
+1249 NVPGAG

-1265 APTSTNGQ
+1265 APTSINGQ

-1334 GNDAG
+1334 GNGAG

-1445 ATEVVQVEQAAE
+1445 ATEGVQVEQAAE

>member
-19 RTMLAAIAGC
+19 RTMLAAVAGC

-89 SGNNI
+89 NGNNI

-116 HIISYLINIAHGEK
+116 HIISYLINLAHGEK
-130 VESIPKLIWNAVF
+130 VESVPKLIWNAVF

-349 FGGVASVAGHVAGVG
+349 FGDVASVAGHVAGVG

-722 DGKNSQATCTFT
+722 DGKNSRATCTFT

-755 VKDADAAPAP
+755 VKDVDAAPAP
-765 VNEDAPAPVGEE
+765 LNEDAPAPVG
-777 ASAPAP
+777 
-783 QSADETTAA
+783 
-792 PATETAQAPVPQDMD
+792 
-807 SKVDAPAPV
+807 
-816 SEEASA
+816 EEASA

-864 PAPQSVDE
+864 PAPQSVDA
-872 TATTPVAETA
+872 TATTPIAETA
-882 QTPVPQDIDSEV
+882 QTPVPQDMDSEV
-894 DAPAPVGEEAA
+894 DAPAPVGEEAV
-905 TPAPQDV
+905 THAPQDV
-912 GGKADA
+912 GDKADA

-941 TSADGATP
+941 TSAGGATP

-955 PAPVPAQNPTTNTV
+955 PAPAPAQNPTTNTV

-981 GTVPGAANAP
+981 GTVPGTANAP

-1015 PAVNAP
+1015 PAVNTP
-1021 APASTTGTNAP
+1021 APASTTGANAP

-1039 PAPSTASGQSSTAPG
+1039 PTPSTTSGQSSTVPG
-1054 SGTAPTTV
+1054 SGTAPAKAKPT
-1062 RPATGAGSVS
+1062 TGAGSVS

-1078 SIPTAP
+1078 SIPSAP
-1084 VSGGSAG
+1084 VSGDS
-1091 VAVAAGVAAGAVAGT
+1091 AGVAAGAVAGT
-1106 AAGQAQPVSAPA
+1106 ATGQAHPVSAPA

-1125 GSAPTIPTESSAASA
+1125 GSVPTTPTESGAASA
-1140 PTSTTPATTTP
+1140 PASPAPTTPTHV
-1151 ASAPE
+1151 SAPE
-1156 SGSGTTNDGATAP
+1156 SGSGTTNGGATAP

-1249 DVPGAG
+1249 NVPGAG

-1265 APTSTNGQ
+1265 APTSINGQ

-1299 ESAPAES
+1299 KSAPAES

-1334 GNDAG
+1334 GNGAG

-1567 EPEQLAEQKRPPIPE
+1567 EPEQVAEQKRPPIPE

-1697 NSEPRPYNGHSNGQP
+1697 NSEPRPYNGRSNGQP

-1722 DSHGHGKQDK
+1722 DSQGHGKQNK
-1732 KHNPFSGMGDY
+1732 RNNPFSGMDDY

>member
-1 MSSINSLVNQ
+1 
-11 KRNKNLIR
+11 
-19 RTMLAAIAGC
+19 
-29 LMSVCIAFA
+29 MSVCIAFA

-605 DNDAFKNSIRD
+605 DSDAFKNSIRD

-765 VNEDAPAPVGEE
+765 VNEDAPAPVGKE

-807 SKVDAPAPV
+807 SEVDAPAPV

-822 PAPQSADEA
+822 PAPQS
-831 PTAPATETAQAP
+831 
-843 VPQDVDSKVDAPAPV
+843 VDA
-858 GEEASA
+858 
-864 PAPQSVDE
+864 
-872 TATTPVAETA
+872 TATTPIAETA
-882 QTPVPQDIDSEV
+882 QTPVPQDMDSEV
-894 DAPAPVGEEAA
+894 DAPAPVGEEAV

-929 ATQSADGKVAEP
+929 ATQSTDGKVAEP
-941 TSADGATP
+941 TSAGGATP
-949 ASGVTA
+949 ASGVTTPA
-955 PAPVPAQNPTTNTV
+955 PAPAQNPTTNTV

-981 GTVPGAANAP
+981 GTVPGTANAP

-1015 PAVNAP
+1015 PAVNTP
-1021 APASTTGTNAP
+1021 APASTTGANAP

-1039 PAPSTASGQSSTAPG
+1039 PTPSTTSGQSSTVPG
-1054 SGTAPTTV
+1054 SGTAPAKAKPT
-1062 RPATGAGSVS
+1062 TGAGSVS

-1078 SIPTAP
+1078 SIPSAP
-1084 VSGGSAG
+1084 VSGDS
-1091 VAVAAGVAAGAVAGT
+1091 AGVAAGAVAGT
-1106 AAGQAQPVSAPA
+1106 ATGQAHPVSAPA

-1125 GSAPTIPTESSAASA
+1125 GSVPTTPTESGAASA
-1140 PTSTTPATTTP
+1140 PASPAPTTPTHV
-1151 ASAPE
+1151 SAPE
-1156 SGSGTTNDGATAP
+1156 SGSGTTNGGATAP

-1227 GHATTPNEGT
+1227 GHATAPNEGT
-1237 THSESSGTGSVS
+1237 THSESSGTDSVS
-1249 DVPGAG
+1249 NVP
-1255 GTDTLGRSDS
+1255 TDTLGRSDS

-1273 ESGSAPAQGSGGTMS
+1273 ESGSAPAQGGGGTTS
-1288 PATADTASAVP
+1288 PATADTASAAP

-1325 PSGDSGSSF
+1325 PSGDSGSSS
-1334 GNDAG
+1334 GNSAG

-1360 SGSGTSVSAPAS
+1360 SGSGTSVSALTS

-1386 SANDSTDTPTSE
+1386 SANDSTNTPTSE

-1567 EPEQLAEQKRPPIPE
+1567 EPEQVAEQKRPPIPE

-1697 NSEPRPYNGHSNGQP
+1697 NSEPRPYNGRSNGQP

-1722 DSHGHGKQDK
+1722 DSQGHGKQNK
-1732 KHNPFSGMGDY
+1732 RNNPFSGMDDY

>member
-1 MSSINSLVNQ
+1 
-11 KRNKNLIR
+11 
-19 RTMLAAIAGC
+19 MLAAVAGC

-734 RDEEPVPET
+734 RDEETASET

-755 VKDADAAPAP
+755 VKDVDAAPAP
-765 VNEDAPAPVGEE
+765 LNEDAPAPVG
-777 ASAPAP
+777 
-783 QSADETTAA
+783 
-792 PATETAQAPVPQDMD
+792 
-807 SKVDAPAPV
+807 
-816 SEEASA
+816 EEASA

-843 VPQDVDSKVDAPAPV
+843 VPQDVDSKVDAHAPV

-864 PAPQSVDE
+864 PAPQSVDA
-872 TATTPVAETA
+872 TATTPIAETA
-882 QTPVPQDIDSEV
+882 QTPVPQDMDSEV
-894 DAPAPVGEEAA
+894 DAPAPVGEEAV
-905 TPAPQDV
+905 THAPQDV
-912 GGKADA
+912 GDKADA

-941 TSADGATP
+941 TSAGGATP

-955 PAPVPAQNPTTNTV
+955 PAPAPAQNPTTNTV

-981 GTVPGAANAP
+981 GTVPGTANAP

-1021 APASTTGTNAP
+1021 APGSTTGANAP

-1039 PAPSTASGQSSTAPG
+1039 PAPSTASGQSSTVPG

-1062 RPATGAGSVS
+1062 RPAAGAGSVS
-1072 APAPSA
+1072 AQAPSA

-1106 AAGQAQPVSAPA
+1106 ATGQAHPVSAPA

-1125 GSAPTIPTESSAASA
+1125 GSVPTTPTESGAASA
-1140 PTSTTPATTTP
+1140 PASPAPTTPTHV
-1151 ASAPE
+1151 SAPE
-1156 SGSGTTNDGATAP
+1156 SGSGTTNGGATAP

-1249 DVPGAG
+1249 NVPGAG

-1334 GNDAG
+1334 GNGAG

-1372 SGNTGSSSESASSG
+1372 SGNTDSSSESASSG

-1440 ETETA
+1440 KTETA

-1457 QQSSG
+1457 QQTSG

-1471 AGSESNTQ
+1471 AGSESHTQ

-1492 NTDAEDVSEPDSAD
+1492 NTDTEDVSEPDSAD

-1567 EPEQLAEQKRPPIPE
+1567 EPEQVAEQKRPPIPE

>member
-755 VKDADAAPAP
+755 VKDVDAAPAP
-765 VNEDAPAPVGEE
+765 LNEDAPAPVG
-777 ASAPAP
+777 
-783 QSADETTAA
+783 
-792 PATETAQAPVPQDMD
+792 
-807 SKVDAPAPV
+807 
-816 SEEASA
+816 EEASA

-882 QTPVPQDIDSEV
+882 QPPVPQDMDSEV
-894 DAPAPVGEEAA
+894 DAPAPVGEEAV
-905 TPAPQDV
+905 THAPQDV
-912 GGKADA
+912 GDKADA

-941 TSADGATP
+941 TSAGGATP

-955 PAPVPAQNPTTNTV
+955 PAPAPAQNPTTNTV

-981 GTVPGAANAP
+981 GTVPGTANAP

-1021 APASTTGTNAP
+1021 APGSTTGTNAP

-1039 PAPSTASGQSSTAPG
+1039 PAPSTASGQSSTVPG

-1062 RPATGAGSVS
+1062 RPAAGAGSVS
-1072 APAPSA
+1072 AQAPSA

-1106 AAGQAQPVSAPA
+1106 ATGQAHPVSAPA

-1125 GSAPTIPTESSAASA
+1125 GSVPTTPTESGAASA
-1140 PTSTTPATTTP
+1140 PASPAPTTPTHV
-1151 ASAPE
+1151 SAPE
-1156 SGSGTTNDGATAP
+1156 SGSGTTNGGATAP

-1210 TPETASAPSE
+1210 TPGTASAPSE

-1249 DVPGAG
+1249 NVPGAG

-1334 GNDAG
+1334 GNGAG

-1372 SGNTGSSSESASSG
+1372 SGNTDSSSESASSG

-1440 ETETA
+1440 KTETA

-1457 QQSSG
+1457 QQTSG

-1471 AGSESNTQ
+1471 AGSESHTQ

-1492 NTDAEDVSEPDSAD
+1492 NTDTEDVSEPDSAD

-1567 EPEQLAEQKRPPIPE
+1567 EPEQVAEQKRPPIPE

-1697 NSEPRPYNGHSNGQP
+1697 NSEPRPYNGRSNGQP

-1722 DSHGHGKQDK
+1722 DSQGHGKQNK
-1732 KHNPFSGMGDY
+1732 RNNPFSGMDDY

>member
-1 MSSINSLVNQ
+1 
-11 KRNKNLIR
+11 
-19 RTMLAAIAGC
+19 MLAAVAGC

-448 LEDKLRSAGH
+448 LEDKLRRAGH

-755 VKDADAAPAP
+755 VKDVDAAPAP
-765 VNEDAPAPVGEE
+765 LNEDAPAPVG
-777 ASAPAP
+777 
-783 QSADETTAA
+783 
-792 PATETAQAPVPQDMD
+792 
-807 SKVDAPAPV
+807 
-816 SEEASA
+816 EEASA

-864 PAPQSVDE
+864 PAPQSVDA
-872 TATTPVAETA
+872 TATTPIAETA
-882 QTPVPQDIDSEV
+882 QTPVPQDMDSEV
-894 DAPAPVGEEAA
+894 DAPAPVGEEAV
-905 TPAPQDV
+905 THAPQDV
-912 GGKADA
+912 GDKADA

-941 TSADGATP
+941 TSAGGATP

-955 PAPVPAQNPTTNTV
+955 PAPAPAQNPTTNTV

-981 GTVPGAANAP
+981 GTVPGTANAP

-1021 APASTTGTNAP
+1021 APGSTTGANAP

-1039 PAPSTASGQSSTAPG
+1039 PAPSTASGQSSTVPG

-1062 RPATGAGSVS
+1062 RPAAGAGSVS

-1078 SIPTAP
+1078 SIPSAP
-1084 VSGGSAG
+1084 VSGDS
-1091 VAVAAGVAAGAVAGT
+1091 AGVAAGAVAGT
-1106 AAGQAQPVSAPA
+1106 ATGQAHPVSAPA

-1125 GSAPTIPTESSAASA
+1125 GSVPTTPTESGAASA
-1140 PTSTTPATTTP
+1140 PASPAPTTPTHV
-1151 ASAPE
+1151 SAPE
-1156 SGSGTTNDGATAP
+1156 SGSGTTNGGATAP

-1227 GHATTPNEGT
+1227 GHATAPNEGT
-1237 THSESSGTGSVS
+1237 THSESSGTDSVS
-1249 DVPGAG
+1249 NVP
-1255 GTDTLGRSDS
+1255 TDTLGRSDS

-1273 ESGSAPAQGSGGTMS
+1273 ESGSAPAQGGGGTTS
-1288 PATADTASAVP
+1288 PATADTASAAP

-1325 PSGDSGSSF
+1325 PSGDSGSSS
-1334 GNDAG
+1334 GNSAG

-1360 SGSGTSVSAPAS
+1360 SGSGTSVSALTS

-1386 SANDSTDTPTSE
+1386 SANDSTNTPTSE

-1567 EPEQLAEQKRPPIPE
+1567 EPEQVAEQKRPPIPE

-1697 NSEPRPYNGHSNGQP
+1697 NSEPRPYNGRSNGQP

-1722 DSHGHGKQDK
+1722 DSQGHGKQNK
-1732 KHNPFSGMGDY
+1732 RNNPFSGMDDY

>member
-1 MSSINSLVNQ
+1 MNQ

-19 RTMLAAIAGC
+19 RTMLAAVAGC

-116 HIISYLINIAHGEK
+116 HIISYLINLAHGEK

-184 GVGSDM
+184 SVGSDM

-376 ANGVEPIKS
+376 ANGIEPIKS

-755 VKDADAAPAP
+755 VKDTDAAAPAP
-765 VNEDAPAPVGEE
+765 VSEDAPTPVGEE

-783 QSADETTAA
+783 QSADETAAAPATA
-792 PATETAQAPVPQDMD
+792 PATETAQAPVPQGMD

-822 PAPQSADEA
+822 PAPQSVDE
-831 PTAPATETAQAP
+831 TATTPAAETAQAP
-843 VPQDVDSKVDAPAPV
+843 VPQDMDSKVDAPTPV
-858 GEEASA
+858 GEEA
-864 PAPQSVDE
+864 P
-872 TATTPVAETA
+872 
-882 QTPVPQDIDSEV
+882 
-894 DAPAPVGEEAA
+894 

-941 TSADGATP
+941 TSAGGATP
-949 ASGVTA
+949 APGVTA
-955 PAPVPAQNPTTNTV
+955 PTAAPAQNPTTGTV
-969 NAPVQGAAPVSG
+969 NAPVQGTAPGSG
-981 GTVPGAANAP
+981 NTVPGTANAP
-991 KTANVPGMAANN
+991 KMANAPGTAANN
-1003 MPASTAP
+1003 TPASTAP

-1015 PAVNAP
+1015 PAVNAQ
-1021 APASTTGTNAP
+1021 APASTTGASAP

-1039 PAPSTASGQSSTAPG
+1039 PAPSTAAGQSSTAPV
-1054 SGTAPTTV
+1054 SGTAPATA
-1062 RPATGAGSVS
+1062 RPAAGVGSVS

-1078 SIPTAP
+1078 SIPSAP

-1091 VAVAAGVAAGAVAGT
+1091 VAAAAGVAAGAVAGT
-1106 AAGQAQPVSAPA
+1106 VAGQAQPVSAPA

-1125 GSAPTIPTESSAASA
+1125 GSAPTTPTESGAASA
-1140 PTSTTPATTTP
+1140 PASPTPTTPTR

-1156 SGSGTTNDGATAP
+1156 SGSGATAP
-1169 VVNHEAS
+1169 VVNPEAS
-1176 APTAPIPATAPAST
+1176 APVAPVSTTTPAST
-1190 QESGETASAPST
+1190 QESGETAPAPT
-1202 ATTPATQI
+1202 
-1210 TPETASAPSE
+1210 TASAPSE
-1220 SDSSSAG
+1220 SSAPSAG
-1227 GHATTPNEGT
+1227 EHATAPTEGT
-1237 THSESSGTGSVS
+1237 VHSESSGTGSVS
-1249 DVPGAG
+1249 DVPSADGA
-1255 GTDTLGRSDS
+1255 DTLERSDG
-1265 APTSTNGQ
+1265 APTGTTGQ
-1273 ESGSAPAQGSGGTMS
+1273 ESGSAPAPGSGGTTS
-1288 PATADTASAVP
+1288 PATADTASTVP

-1306 ATTTN
+1306 AATTN
-1311 VATPA
+1311 VAAPA
-1316 PVSDTGSSE
+1316 PVSETGSFE
-1325 PSGDSGSSF
+1325 RSGGSGSGS
-1334 GNDAG
+1334 G
-1339 SSSGSAPASGE
+1339 SSSGSAPVSGE
-1350 SAHAPSGSGS
+1350 STHAPSGSGS

-1372 SGNTGSSSESASSG
+1372 SADAGSSSESAPSG
-1386 SANDSTDTPTSE
+1386 SVNDSTDTPTSE
-1398 TGGTSSETVEAPAA
+1398 TGSTSSEKVEAPAA

-1445 ATEVVQVEQAAE
+1445 ATEVVQVEQAVE
-1457 QQSSG
+1457 QQSGG
-1462 SAVTETVDE
+1462 STVTETVDE
-1471 AGSESNTQ
+1471 AGSESHTQ
-1479 NSHDDSENYSGGQ
+1479 NSRDDSEDYSGGQ
-1492 NTDAEDVSEPDSAD
+1492 NTGTEDAPETDFAD
-1506 EPDTQDETEDTEFD
+1506 EPDAQDETEDTEFD

-1547 TAPEQEM
+1547 TAPEQDM
-1554 AEPEP
+1554 PEPEP
-1559 VAEHEHES
+1559 VTEPEPES
-1567 EPEQLAEQKRPPIPE
+1567 EPERVEEQKRPPIPE

-1697 NSEPRPYNGHSNGQP
+1697 NSEPRHYNERSNDQP

-1732 KHNPFSGMGDY
+1732 RHNPFSGMGDY
-1743 KRKR
+1743 KRRR

>member
-1 MSSINSLVNQ
+1 
-11 KRNKNLIR
+11 
-19 RTMLAAIAGC
+19 MLAAIAGC

-755 VKDADAAPAP
+755 VKDVDTAPAP
-765 VNEDAPAPVGEE
+765 LNEDAPAPVG
-777 ASAPAP
+777 
-783 QSADETTAA
+783 
-792 PATETAQAPVPQDMD
+792 
-807 SKVDAPAPV
+807 
-816 SEEASA
+816 EEASA

-882 QTPVPQDIDSEV
+882 QPPVPQDMDSEV
-894 DAPAPVGEEAA
+894 DAPAPVGEEAV

-941 TSADGATP
+941 TSAGGATP
-949 ASGVTA
+949 ASGVTTPA
-955 PAPVPAQNPTTNTV
+955 PAPAQNPTTNTV

-981 GTVPGAANAP
+981 GTVPGTANAP

-1015 PAVNAP
+1015 PAVNAT
-1021 APASTTGTNAP
+1021 APGSTTGANAP

-1039 PAPSTASGQSSTAPG
+1039 PAPSTASGQSSTVPG

-1062 RPATGAGSVS
+1062 RPAAGAGSVS
-1072 APAPSA
+1072 AQAPSA

-1106 AAGQAQPVSAPA
+1106 ATGQAHPVSAPA

-1125 GSAPTIPTESSAASA
+1125 GSVPTTPTESGAASA
-1140 PTSTTPATTTP
+1140 PASPAPTTPTHV
-1151 ASAPE
+1151 SAPE
-1156 SGSGTTNDGATAP
+1156 SGSGTTNGGATAP

-1249 DVPGAG
+1249 NVPGAG

-1273 ESGSAPAQGSGGTMS
+1273 ESGSAHAQGSGGTMS

-1334 GNDAG
+1334 GNGAG

-1567 EPEQLAEQKRPPIPE
+1567 EPEQVAEQKRPPIPE

-1697 NSEPRPYNGHSNGQP
+1697 NSEPRPYNGRSNGQP

-1722 DSHGHGKQDK
+1722 DSQGHGKQNK
-1732 KHNPFSGMGDY
+1732 RNNPFSGMDDY

>member
-19 RTMLAAIAGC
+19 RTMLAAVAGC

-116 HIISYLINIAHGEK
+116 HIISYLINLAHGEK

-184 GVGSDM
+184 SVGSDM

-349 FGGVASVAGHVAGVG
+349 FGGVASVAGYVAGVG

-376 ANGVEPIKS
+376 ANGIEPIKS

-605 DNDAFKNSIRD
+605 DSDAFKNSIRD

-743 AETPAAQTNEQP
+743 AETPAVQTNEQP

-765 VNEDAPAPVGEE
+765 LNEDAPAPVGEE

-783 QSADETTAA
+783 QSADE
-792 PATETAQAPVPQDMD
+792 
-807 SKVDAPAPV
+807 
-816 SEEASA
+816 
-822 PAPQSADEA
+822 A
-831 PTAPATETAQAP
+831 PTASATETAQAP

-882 QTPVPQDIDSEV
+882 QTPVPQDMDSEV
-894 DAPAPVGEEAA
+894 DAPAPIGEKAA

-912 GGKADA
+912 GDKADA

-941 TSADGATP
+941 ASAGGTTP
-949 ASGVTA
+949 ASGATA
-955 PAPVPAQNPTTNTV
+955 PTPAPAQNSTTNTV

-981 GTVPGAANAP
+981 GTVPGTANAP
-991 KTANVPGMAANN
+991 KTANVPGTAANN

-1021 APASTTGTNAP
+1021 APASTTGANAP
-1032 TSVPGTT
+1032 TSVPGTS
-1039 PAPSTASGQSSTAPG
+1039 PAPSTASGQSSTVSG

-1062 RPATGAGSVS
+1062 RPAAGAGSVS
-1072 APAPSA
+1072 TPAPSA

-1106 AAGQAQPVSAPA
+1106 AAGQAQHVSTPA

-1125 GSAPTIPTESSAASA
+1125 GSAPTIPTESGAASA
-1140 PTSTTPATTTP
+1140 PTSTTP

-1176 APTAPIPATAPAST
+1176 VPTVPIPATAPAST
-1190 QESGETASAPST
+1190 QESGEIASAPST

-1220 SDSSSAG
+1220 SGSSPAG
-1227 GHATTPNEGT
+1227 GHETAPNEGT
-1237 THSESSGTGSVS
+1237 AHSESSGTDSVS
-1249 DVPGAG
+1249 NVPGAD

-1273 ESGSAPAQGSGGTMS
+1273 ESGSAPAQGSGGTTS
-1288 PATADTASAVP
+1288 PATADTASAAP

-1334 GNDAG
+1334 GNGAG

-1372 SGNTGSSSESASSG
+1372 SGNTDSSSESASSG

-1457 QQSSG
+1457 QQTSG

-1471 AGSESNTQ
+1471 AGSESHTQ

-1492 NTDAEDVSEPDSAD
+1492 NTDTEDVSEPDSAD

-1559 VAEHEHES
+1559 VAEPEPET
-1567 EPEQLAEQKRPPIPE
+1567 EPEQVAEQKRPPIPE

-1697 NSEPRPYNGHSNGQP
+1697 NSEPRPYNGRSNGQS

-1722 DSHGHGKQDK
+1722 DSQGHGKQNKRND
-1732 KHNPFSGMGDY
+1732 PFSGIDDY

>member
-1 MSSINSLVNQ
+1 
-11 KRNKNLIR
+11 
-19 RTMLAAIAGC
+19 MLAAVAGC

-184 GVGSDM
+184 SVGSDM

-783 QSADETTAA
+783 QSADE
-792 PATETAQAPVPQDMD
+792 
-807 SKVDAPAPV
+807 
-816 SEEASA
+816 
-822 PAPQSADEA
+822 A

-843 VPQDVDSKVDAPAPV
+843 VPQDVDSK
-858 GEEASA
+858 
-864 PAPQSVDE
+864 
-872 TATTPVAETA
+872 
-882 QTPVPQDIDSEV
+882 V

-941 TSADGATP
+941 TSAGGATP

-955 PAPVPAQNPTTNTV
+955 PAPAPAQNSTTNTV

-981 GTVPGAANAP
+981 GTVPGTANAP

-1021 APASTTGTNAP
+1021 APASTTGANAP

-1039 PAPSTASGQSSTAPG
+1039 PAPSTASGQSSTVPG
-1054 SGTAPTTV
+1054 SGTSPTTV
-1062 RPATGAGSVS
+1062 RPAAGAGSVS
-1072 APAPSA
+1072 VPAPSA
-1078 SIPTAP
+1078 SIPTAQ

-1091 VAVAAGVAAGAVAGT
+1091 VAVAAGVAAGVVAGT

-1125 GSAPTIPTESSAASA
+1125 GSAPTTPTESGAASA
-1140 PTSTTPATTTP
+1140 PASPAPTAPTHV
-1151 ASAPE
+1151 SAPE
-1156 SGSGTTNDGATAP
+1156 SGSGTTNGGATP
-1169 VVNHEAS
+1169 PIVNHEAS
-1176 APTAPIPATAPAST
+1176 APTSPIPATAPAST
-1190 QESGETASAPST
+1190 QESGEIASASST
-1202 ATTPATQI
+1202 ATTPVTQI

-1220 SDSSSAG
+1220 SGSSPAG
-1227 GHATTPNEGT
+1227 EHATAPNEGT

-1249 DVPGAG
+1249 NAPGAD

-1273 ESGSAPAQGSGGTMS
+1273 ESGSAPAQGSGGTTS
-1288 PATADTASAVP
+1288 PATGDTASATP

-1306 ATTTN
+1306 ATATN

-1316 PVSDTGSSE
+1316 PASDTGSSE
-1325 PSGDSGSSF
+1325 PSGNS
-1334 GNDAG
+1334 G
-1339 SSSGSAPASGE
+1339 SSSGNGA
-1350 SAHAPSGSGS
+1350 GS

-1372 SGNTGSSSESASSG
+1372 SGNIGSSSELAPFG
-1386 SANDSTDTPTSE
+1386 SVNDSTDTPTSE
-1398 TGGTSSETVEAPAA
+1398 TGGTSSEKVEAPAA

-1421 TGGSGYSEGDMP
+1421 TGGSGYSEGDTP

-1457 QQSSG
+1457 QQSG
-1462 SAVTETVDE
+1462 SSTVTETVDE
-1471 AGSESNTQ
+1471 AGSESHTQ
-1479 NSHDDSENYSGGQ
+1479 NSHDDGENYSGGQ
-1492 NTDAEDVSEPDSAD
+1492 NTDTEDVPEPDSVD

-1559 VAEHEHES
+1559 VAAPEPES
-1567 EPEQLAEQKRPPIPE
+1567 EPEQVAEQKRPPIPE

-1587 QSSVTRLSSTNGT
+1587 RSSVTRLSSTNGT

-1697 NSEPRPYNGHSNGQP
+1697 NSEPRPYNGRSNGQP

-1722 DSHGHGKQDK
+1722 DSQGHGKQNK
-1732 KHNPFSGMGDY
+1732 RNNPFSGMDDY

>member
-1 MSSINSLVNQ
+1 
-11 KRNKNLIR
+11 
-19 RTMLAAIAGC
+19 
-29 LMSVCIAFA
+29 MSVCIAFA

-605 DNDAFKNSIRD
+605 DSDAFKNSIRD

-743 AETPAAQTNEQP
+743 AETSAAQTNEQP
-755 VKDADAAPAP
+755 VKDTDAAAPAP
-765 VNEDAPAPVGEE
+765 VSEDAPAPVGEE

-807 SKVDAPAPV
+807 SEVDAPAPV

-1125 GSAPTIPTESSAASA
+1125 GSAPTIPTESGAASA

-1176 APTAPIPATAPAST
+1176 VPTAPIPATAPAST
-1190 QESGETASAPST
+1190 QESGE
-1202 ATTPATQI
+1202 I
-1210 TPETASAPSE
+1210 ASAPSE
-1220 SDSSSAG
+1220 SGSSRAG
-1227 GHATTPNEGT
+1227 GHETAPNEGT
-1237 THSESSGTGSVS
+1237 AHSESSGTDSVS
-1249 DVPGAG
+1249 NVPGTD

-1273 ESGSAPAQGSGGTMS
+1273 ESGSAPAQGSGGTTS
-1288 PATADTASAVP
+1288 PANADTASAAP

-1316 PVSDTGSSE
+1316 PASDTGSSE
-1325 PSGDSGSSF
+1325 PSGSSGSSSD
-1334 GNDAG
+1334 NSAG

-1360 SGSGTSVSAPAS
+1360 SGSGTSVSAPTS
-1372 SGNTGSSSESASSG
+1372 SGDTGSSSESAPSG
-1386 SANDSTDTPTSE
+1386 SVNDSTDTPTSE
-1398 TGGTSSETVEAPAA
+1398 TAGTSSEKVEAPAA

-1457 QQSSG
+1457 QQSGG
-1462 SAVTETVDE
+1462 STVTETVDE

-1479 NSHDDSENYSGGQ
+1479 NSHDDSESYSGGQ
-1492 NTDAEDVSEPDSAD
+1492 NTDTEDVSEPDSAD

-1559 VAEHEHES
+1559 VTEHEPES
-1567 EPEQLAEQKRPPIPE
+1567 EPEQVAEQKRPPIPE

-1689 QARQESRK
+1689 QARQEFRK
-1697 NSEPRPYNGHSNGQP
+1697 NSEPRPYDGHSNGQP

-1732 KHNPFSGMGDY
+1732 KHNPFSGMDDY

>member
-1 MSSINSLVNQ
+1 
-11 KRNKNLIR
+11 
-19 RTMLAAIAGC
+19 MLAAVAGC

-116 HIISYLINIAHGEK
+116 HIISYLINLAHGEK

-349 FGGVASVAGHVAGVG
+349 FGDVASVAGHVAGVG

-765 VNEDAPAPVGEE
+765 LNEDAPAPVGEE
-777 ASAPAP
+777 ASAPAL
-783 QSADETTAA
+783 QSADET
-792 PATETAQAPVPQDMD
+792 
-807 SKVDAPAPV
+807 
-816 SEEASA
+816 
-822 PAPQSADEA
+822 

-843 VPQDVDSKVDAPAPV
+843 VPQDVDSNVDAPAPV

-882 QTPVPQDIDSEV
+882 QTPVPQDMDSEV
-894 DAPAPVGEEAA
+894 DAPAPVGEEAV
-905 TPAPQDV
+905 THAPQDV
-912 GGKADA
+912 GDKADA

-941 TSADGATP
+941 TSAGGATP

-969 NAPVQGAAPVSG
+969 NAPVQGVAPVSG
-981 GTVPGAANAP
+981 GTVPGTANAP

-1015 PAVNAP
+1015 PAVNAQ
-1021 APASTTGTNAP
+1021 APGSTTGANAP

-1039 PAPSTASGQSSTAPG
+1039 PAPSTASGQSSTVPG

-1062 RPATGAGSVS
+1062 RPAAGAGSVS
-1072 APAPSA
+1072 AQAPSA

-1091 VAVAAGVAAGAVAGT
+1091 VAVAAGVAAGAVTGT
-1106 AAGQAQPVSAPA
+1106 ATGQAHPVSAPA

-1125 GSAPTIPTESSAASA
+1125 GSVPTTPTESGAASA
-1140 PTSTTPATTTP
+1140 PASPAPTTPTHV
-1151 ASAPE
+1151 SAPE
-1156 SGSGTTNDGATAP
+1156 SGSGTTNGGATAP

-1249 DVPGAG
+1249 NVPGAG

-1334 GNDAG
+1334 GNGAG

-1350 SAHAPSGSGS
+1350 SAHAPSDSGS
-1360 SGSGTSVSAPAS
+1360 SGSGTSVSALTS

-1559 VAEHEHES
+1559 VAEPEPES
-1567 EPEQLAEQKRPPIPE
+1567 EPEQVAEQKRPPIPE

-1697 NSEPRPYNGHSNGQP
+1697 NSEPRPYNGRSNGQP

>member
-1 MSSINSLVNQ
+1 
-11 KRNKNLIR
+11 
-19 RTMLAAIAGC
+19 MLAAVAGC

-175 DAGGTFSFS
+175 DAGVTFSFS

-777 ASAPAP
+777 ASAP
-783 QSADETTAA
+783 
-792 PATETAQAPVPQDMD
+792 V
-807 SKVDAPAPV
+807 
-816 SEEASA
+816 
-822 PAPQSADEA
+822 PQSADEA

-872 TATTPVAETA
+872 TATTPVAET
-882 QTPVPQDIDSEV
+882 IDSEV

-941 TSADGATP
+941 TSAGGATP

-955 PAPVPAQNPTTNTV
+955 PAPAPAQNSTTNTV

-981 GTVPGAANAP
+981 GTVPGTANAP

-1021 APASTTGTNAP
+1021 APASTTGANAP

-1039 PAPSTASGQSSTAPG
+1039 PAPSTASGQSSTVPG
-1054 SGTAPTTV
+1054 SGTAPAMV
-1062 RPATGAGSVS
+1062 RPAAGAGSVS

-1106 AAGQAQPVSAPA
+1106 AAGQAQPVSTPA

-1125 GSAPTIPTESSAASA
+1125 GSTPTTPTESGTASA
-1140 PTSTTPATTTP
+1140 PASTTPAAPTHV
-1151 ASAPE
+1151 SAPE
-1156 SGSGTTNDGATAP
+1156 SGSGTTNDGATVP

-1176 APTAPIPATAPAST
+1176 VPTAPIHATAPAST
-1190 QESGETASAPST
+1190 QESGETAPAPST
-1202 ATTPATQI
+1202 ATTHATQI

-1220 SDSSSAG
+1220 SGSSPAG
-1227 GHATTPNEGT
+1227 GHATAPNERT

-1249 DVPGAG
+1249 NAPSAD

-1273 ESGSAPAQGSGGTMS
+1273 ESGSAPAQGSGGTTS
-1288 PATADTASAVP
+1288 PATADTASAAP

-1306 ATTTN
+1306 VTTTN
-1311 VATPA
+1311 VATLAPA
-1316 PVSDTGSSE
+1316 SDTGSSE
-1325 PSGDSGSSF
+1325 PSGNS
-1334 GNDAG
+1334 G
-1339 SSSGSAPASGE
+1339 SSSGNGAD
-1350 SAHAPSGSGS
+1350 S

-1372 SGNTGSSSESASSG
+1372 SGNIGSSSESAPFG
-1386 SANDSTDTPTSE
+1386 SVNDSTDTPTSE
-1398 TGGTSSETVEAPAA
+1398 TGGTSSEKVEAPAA

-1440 ETETA
+1440 KTETA

-1457 QQSSG
+1457 QQSG
-1462 SAVTETVDE
+1462 SSTVTETVDE
-1471 AGSESNTQ
+1471 AGSESHTQ

-1492 NTDAEDVSEPDSAD
+1492 NTDTEDVPEPDSVD

-1520 ATDDAAFDVPIADG
+1520 ATDDSAFDVPIADG

-1547 TAPEQEM
+1547 TAPAQEM

-1559 VAEHEHES
+1559 VAESEPES
-1567 EPEQLAEQKRPPIPE
+1567 EPEQVAEQKRPPIPE

-1697 NSEPRPYNGHSNGQP
+1697 NSEPRPYNGRSNGQP

-1722 DSHGHGKQDK
+1722 DSQGHGKQNKRND
-1732 KHNPFSGMGDY
+1732 PFSGIDDY

>member
-1 MSSINSLVNQ
+1 MNWVRRSMVNLLTVNKLRLEGLARCIRASLFCFGKKVSSINSLVNQ

-19 RTMLAAIAGC
+19 RTMLAAVAGC

-693 GGHVTGMHVSDGTDG
+693 GGHVTDMHVSDGTDG

-722 DGKNSQATCTFT
+722 DGKNSRATCTFT

-743 AETPAAQTNEQP
+743 AGTPAAQTNEQP
-755 VKDADAAPAP
+755 VKDVDAAPAP
-765 VNEDAPAPVGEE
+765 LNEDAPAPVG
-777 ASAPAP
+777 
-783 QSADETTAA
+783 
-792 PATETAQAPVPQDMD
+792 
-807 SKVDAPAPV
+807 
-816 SEEASA
+816 EEASA

-864 PAPQSVDE
+864 PAPQSVDA
-872 TATTPVAETA
+872 TATTPIAETA
-882 QTPVPQDIDSEV
+882 QTPVPQDMDSEV
-894 DAPAPVGEEAA
+894 DAPAPVGEEAV
-905 TPAPQDV
+905 THAPQDV
-912 GGKADA
+912 GDKADA

-941 TSADGATP
+941 TSAGGATP

-955 PAPVPAQNPTTNTV
+955 PAPAPAQNPTTNTV

-981 GTVPGAANAP
+981 GTVPGTANAP

-1003 MPASTAP
+1003 MPASAAP

-1021 APASTTGTNAP
+1021 APGSTTGANAP

-1039 PAPSTASGQSSTAPG
+1039 PAPSTASGQSSTVPG

-1062 RPATGAGSVS
+1062 RPAAGAGSVS
-1072 APAPSA
+1072 AQAPSA

-1106 AAGQAQPVSAPA
+1106 ATGQAHPVSAPA

-1125 GSAPTIPTESSAASA
+1125 GSVPTTPTESGAASA
-1140 PTSTTPATTTP
+1140 PASPAPTTPTHV
-1151 ASAPE
+1151 SAPE
-1156 SGSGTTNDGATAP
+1156 SGSGTTNGGATAP

-1249 DVPGAG
+1249 NVPGAG

-1334 GNDAG
+1334 GNGAG

-1372 SGNTGSSSESASSG
+1372 SGNTDSSSESASSG

-1440 ETETA
+1440 KTETA
-1445 ATEVVQVEQAAE
+1445 AKEVVQVEQAAE
-1457 QQSSG
+1457 QQTSG

-1471 AGSESNTQ
+1471 AGSESHTQ

-1492 NTDAEDVSEPDSAD
+1492 NTDTEDVSEPDSAD

-1547 TAPEQEM
+1547 TAPKQEM

-1567 EPEQLAEQKRPPIPE
+1567 EPEQVAEQKRPPIPE

>member
-1 MSSINSLVNQ
+1 
-11 KRNKNLIR
+11 
-19 RTMLAAIAGC
+19 MLAAVAGC

-89 SGNNI
+89 NGNNI

-116 HIISYLINIAHGEK
+116 HIISYLINLAHGEK
-130 VESIPKLIWNAVF
+130 VESVPKLIWNAVF

-151 KTFLTMIF
+151 KTLLTMIF

-252 ENTKDTARS
+252 ENTKDTAKS

-376 ANGVEPIKS
+376 ANGIEPIKS

-765 VNEDAPAPVGEE
+765 VSEDTPVPVGEE
-777 ASAPAP
+777 ASI
-783 QSADETTAA
+783 
-792 PATETAQAPVPQDMD
+792 
-807 SKVDAPAPV
+807 
-816 SEEASA
+816 

-831 PTAPATETAQAP
+831 PTAPATATAQAP
-843 VPQDVDSKVDAPAPV
+843 VPQDVDSNVDAPAPV

-872 TATTPVAETA
+872 TATTPVVETA
-882 QTPVPQDIDSEV
+882 QTPVPQDMDSEV

-1084 VSGGSAG
+1084 ASGGSAG

-1125 GSAPTIPTESSAASA
+1125 GSAPTIPTESGAASA

-1176 APTAPIPATAPAST
+1176 VPTAPIPATAPAST
-1190 QESGETASAPST
+1190 QESGEIASAPST

-1210 TPETASAPSE
+1210 TLETASAPSE
-1220 SDSSSAG
+1220 SGSSRAG
-1227 GHATTPNEGT
+1227 GHETAPNEGT
-1237 THSESSGTGSVS
+1237 AHSESSGTDSVS
-1249 DVPGAG
+1249 NVPGTD

-1273 ESGSAPAQGSGGTMS
+1273 ESGSAPVQGSSGGTTS
-1288 PATADTASAVP
+1288 PATADTTSAAP
-1299 ESAPAES
+1299 EFAPAES

-1325 PSGDSGSSF
+1325 PSGDSGSGS
-1334 GNDAG
+1334 GNGAG

-1360 SGSGTSVSAPAS
+1360 SGSGTSVSAPTS
-1372 SGNTGSSSESASSG
+1372 SGNTGSSSESAPSG
-1386 SANDSTDTPTSE
+1386 SANDGTDTPTSE
-1398 TGGTSSETVEAPAA
+1398 TGGTSSEKVEAPAA

-1421 TGGSGYSEGDMP
+1421 TGGAGYSEGDMP

-1492 NTDAEDVSEPDSAD
+1492 NTDTEDVSEPDSAD

-1559 VAEHEHES
+1559 VAEPEHES
-1567 EPEQLAEQKRPPIPE
+1567 EPEQVAEQKRPPIPE

-1689 QARQESRK
+1689 QARQEFRK
-1697 NSEPRPYNGHSNGQP
+1697 NSEPRPYDGHSNGQP

-1732 KHNPFSGMGDY
+1732 KHNPFSGMDDY

>member
-1 MSSINSLVNQ
+1 
-11 KRNKNLIR
+11 
-19 RTMLAAIAGC
+19 
-29 LMSVCIAFA
+29 MSVCIAFA

-64 IVLEP
+64 IVLKP

-89 SGNNI
+89 NGNNI

-116 HIISYLINIAHGEK
+116 HIISYLINLAHGEK
-130 VESIPKLIWNAVF
+130 VESVPKLIWNAVF

-151 KTFLTMIF
+151 KTLLTMIF

-252 ENTKDTARS
+252 ENTKDTAKS

-434 LNADSYNTDAYKQV
+434 LNTDSYNTDAYKQV

-659 SNADYNSPNA
+659 SNTDYNSPNA

-708 NPAGSLIVAIGNDQ
+708 NPAGSLIVAIGNDR

-783 QSADETTAA
+783 QSADETTA
-792 PATETAQAPVPQDMD
+792 
-807 SKVDAPAPV
+807 
-816 SEEASA
+816 
-822 PAPQSADEA
+822 
-831 PTAPATETAQAP
+831 APATETAQAP

-941 TSADGATP
+941 TSAGGATP

-969 NAPVQGAAPVSG
+969 NAPVQGVASVSG
-981 GTVPGAANAP
+981 GTVPGTANAP

-1015 PAVNAP
+1015 PAVNAQ
-1021 APASTTGTNAP
+1021 APGSTTGANAP

-1106 AAGQAQPVSAPA
+1106 AAGQAQPVCAPA

-1125 GSAPTIPTESSAASA
+1125 GSAPTIPTESGAASA

-1176 APTAPIPATAPAST
+1176 VPTAPIPATAPAST
-1190 QESGETASAPST
+1190 QESGE
-1202 ATTPATQI
+1202 I
-1210 TPETASAPSE
+1210 ASAPSE
-1220 SDSSSAG
+1220 SGSSRAG
-1227 GHATTPNEGT
+1227 GHETAPNEGT
-1237 THSESSGTGSVS
+1237 AHSESSGTDSVS
-1249 DVPGAG
+1249 NVPGTD

-1273 ESGSAPAQGSGGTMS
+1273 ESGSAPAQGSGGTTS
-1288 PATADTASAVP
+1288 PANADTASAAP

-1306 ATTTN
+1306 AATTN

-1334 GNDAG
+1334 GNGAG

-1350 SAHAPSGSGS
+1350 SALAPSGSGS

-1372 SGNTGSSSESASSG
+1372 SGNTDSSSESAPSG
-1386 SANDSTDTPTSE
+1386 SANDGTDTPTSE
-1398 TGGTSSETVEAPAA
+1398 TGGTSSEKVEAPAA

-1421 TGGSGYSEGDMP
+1421 TGGAGYSEGDMP

-1440 ETETA
+1440 ETETD

-1457 QQSSG
+1457 QQTSG

-1471 AGSESNTQ
+1471 AGSESHTQ

-1492 NTDAEDVSEPDSAD
+1492 NTDTEDVSEPDSAD

-1559 VAEHEHES
+1559 VAEPEPES
-1567 EPEQLAEQKRPPIPE
+1567 EPEQVAEQKRPPIPE

-1697 NSEPRPYNGHSNGQP
+1697 NSEPRPYNGRSNGQP

>member
-1 MSSINSLVNQ
+1 
-11 KRNKNLIR
+11 
-19 RTMLAAIAGC
+19 MLAAVAGC

-130 VESIPKLIWNAVF
+130 VESVPKLIWNAVF

-151 KTFLTMIF
+151 KTLLTMIF

-238 TINLSPLAFATMAS
+238 TVNLSPLAFATMAS

-320 QTAGLKI
+320 QIAGLKI

-349 FGGVASVAGHVAGVG
+349 FGGVASVAGYVAGVG

-586 RKAGDSD
+586 REAGDSD

-722 DGKNSQATCTFT
+722 DGKNSQATFTFT

-755 VKDADAAPAP
+755 VKDVDAAPAP
-765 VNEDAPAPVGEE
+765 LNEDAPAPVG
-777 ASAPAP
+777 
-783 QSADETTAA
+783 
-792 PATETAQAPVPQDMD
+792 
-807 SKVDAPAPV
+807 
-816 SEEASA
+816 EEASA

-864 PAPQSVDE
+864 PAPQSVDA
-872 TATTPVAETA
+872 TATTPIAETA
-882 QTPVPQDIDSEV
+882 QTPVPQDMDSEV
-894 DAPAPVGEEAA
+894 DAPAPVGEEAV

-929 ATQSADGKVAEP
+929 ATQSTDGKVAEP
-941 TSADGATP
+941 TSAGGATP
-949 ASGVTA
+949 ASGVTTPA
-955 PAPVPAQNPTTNTV
+955 PAPAQNPTTNTV

-981 GTVPGAANAP
+981 GTVSGTANAP

-1015 PAVNAP
+1015 TAVNAP
-1021 APASTTGTNAP
+1021 TPASTTGANAP

-1039 PAPSTASGQSSTAPG
+1039 PAPSTASGQSSTVPG

-1062 RPATGAGSVS
+1062 RPAAGAGSVS

-1091 VAVAAGVAAGAVAGT
+1091 VAVAAGVAAGAVTGT
-1106 AAGQAQPVSAPA
+1106 ATGQAHPVSAPA

-1125 GSAPTIPTESSAASA
+1125 GSVPTTPTESGAASA
-1140 PTSTTPATTTP
+1140 PASPAPTTPTHV
-1151 ASAPE
+1151 SAPE
-1156 SGSGTTNDGATAP
+1156 SGSGTTNGGATAP

-1227 GHATTPNEGT
+1227 GHATAPNEGT
-1237 THSESSGTGSVS
+1237 THSESSGTDSVS
-1249 DVPGAG
+1249 NVP
-1255 GTDTLGRSDS
+1255 TDTLGRSDS

-1273 ESGSAPAQGSGGTMS
+1273 ESGSAPAQGGGGTTS
-1288 PATADTASAVP
+1288 PATADTASAAP

-1334 GNDAG
+1334 GNGAG

-1372 SGNTGSSSESASSG
+1372 SGNTDSSSESASSG

-1445 ATEVVQVEQAAE
+1445 ATEVVQVEQAVE

-1471 AGSESNTQ
+1471 AGSESHTQ

-1492 NTDAEDVSEPDSAD
+1492 NTDTEDVSEPDSAD

-1559 VAEHEHES
+1559 VAEPEPES
-1567 EPEQLAEQKRPPIPE
+1567 ETEQVAEQKRPPIPE

-1743 KRKR
+1743 KHKR

>member
-1 MSSINSLVNQ
+1 
-11 KRNKNLIR
+11 
-19 RTMLAAIAGC
+19 MLAAVAGC

-89 SGNNI
+89 NGNNI

-116 HIISYLINIAHGEK
+116 HIISYLINLAHGEK
-130 VESIPKLIWNAVF
+130 VESVPKLIWNAVF

-151 KTFLTMIF
+151 KTLLTMIF

-252 ENTKDTARS
+252 ENTKDTAKS

-507 NGAKKYDSMQV
+507 NGAKKYNSMQV

-755 VKDADAAPAP
+755 VKDVDAAPAP
-765 VNEDAPAPVGEE
+765 LNEDAPAPVG
-777 ASAPAP
+777 
-783 QSADETTAA
+783 
-792 PATETAQAPVPQDMD
+792 
-807 SKVDAPAPV
+807 
-816 SEEASA
+816 EEASA

-843 VPQDVDSKVDAPAPV
+843 VPQDMDSKVDAPAPV

-864 PAPQSVDE
+864 PAPQSVDA
-872 TATTPVAETA
+872 TATTPIAETA
-882 QTPVPQDIDSEV
+882 QTPVPQDMDSEV
-894 DAPAPVGEEAA
+894 DAPAPVGEEAV
-905 TPAPQDV
+905 THAPQDV
-912 GGKADA
+912 GDKADA

-941 TSADGATP
+941 TSAGGATP

-955 PAPVPAQNPTTNTV
+955 PAPAPAQNPTTNTV

-981 GTVPGAANAP
+981 GTVPGTANAP

-1021 APASTTGTNAP
+1021 ASASTTGANAP
-1032 TSVPGTT
+1032 TSVPRTT
-1039 PAPSTASGQSSTAPG
+1039 PAPSTASGQSSTVPG

-1062 RPATGAGSVS
+1062 RPAAGADSVS
-1072 APAPSA
+1072 APVPSA

-1125 GSAPTIPTESSAASA
+1125 DSAPTTPTESGATSA
-1140 PTSTTPATTTP
+1140 PASPAP
-1151 ASAPE
+1151 AAPTHVSAPE

-1176 APTAPIPATAPAST
+1176 VPTAPIHATAPAST
-1190 QESGETASAPST
+1190 QESGEIASASST

-1220 SDSSSAG
+1220 RGSSSAG
-1227 GHATTPNEGT
+1227 GRATAPNEGT
-1237 THSESSGTGSVS
+1237 AHSESSGTDSVS
-1249 DVPGAG
+1249 NVPGAD

-1273 ESGSAPAQGSGGTMS
+1273 ESGSAPVQGSSGGTTS
-1288 PATADTASAVP
+1288 HATADTTSAAP
-1299 ESAPAES
+1299 EFAPAES

-1325 PSGDSGSSF
+1325 PSGDSGSGS
-1334 GNDAG
+1334 GNGAG

-1350 SAHAPSGSGS
+1350 SAHAPYGSGS
-1360 SGSGTSVSAPAS
+1360 SGSGTSVSAPTS
-1372 SGNTGSSSESASSG
+1372 SGNTGSSSESAPSG
-1386 SANDSTDTPTSE
+1386 SANDGTDTPTSE
-1398 TGGTSSETVEAPAA
+1398 TGGTSSEKVEAPAA

-1421 TGGSGYSEGDMP
+1421 TGGAGYSEGNMP

-1471 AGSESNTQ
+1471 AGSEFNTQ

-1492 NTDAEDVSEPDSAD
+1492 NTDTEDVSEPDSAD

-1559 VAEHEHES
+1559 VAEPEHES
-1567 EPEQLAEQKRPPIPE
+1567 EPEQVAEQKRPPIPE

-1697 NSEPRPYNGHSNGQP
+1697 NSEPRPYNRYSNGQP

-1732 KHNPFSGMGDY
+1732 KHNPFSGMDDY

>member
-1 MSSINSLVNQ
+1 
-11 KRNKNLIR
+11 
-19 RTMLAAIAGC
+19 MLAAVAGC

-184 GVGSDM
+184 SVGSDM

-648 KERLADMMNPD
+648 KERLDDMMNPD

-755 VKDADAAPAP
+755 VKDADAAHAP
-765 VNEDAPAPVGEE
+765 VNEDAHAPVG
-777 ASAPAP
+777 
-783 QSADETTAA
+783 
-792 PATETAQAPVPQDMD
+792 
-807 SKVDAPAPV
+807 
-816 SEEASA
+816 EEASA

-941 TSADGATP
+941 TSAGGATH

-955 PAPVPAQNPTTNTV
+955 PAPAPAQNSTTNTV

-981 GTVPGAANAP
+981 GTVPGTANAP

-1021 APASTTGTNAP
+1021 APASTTGANAP

-1039 PAPSTASGQSSTAPG
+1039 PAPSTASGQSSTVPG
-1054 SGTAPTTV
+1054 SGTAPAMV
-1062 RPATGAGSVS
+1062 RPAAGAGSVS

-1106 AAGQAQPVSAPA
+1106 AAGQAQPVSTPA

-1125 GSAPTIPTESSAASA
+1125 GSTPTTPTESGTASA
-1140 PTSTTPATTTP
+1140 PASTTPAAPTHV
-1151 ASAPE
+1151 SAPE
-1156 SGSGTTNDGATAP
+1156 SGSGTTNDGATVP

-1176 APTAPIPATAPAST
+1176 VPTAPIHATAPAST
-1190 QESGETASAPST
+1190 QESGETAPAPST
-1202 ATTPATQI
+1202 ATTHATQI

-1220 SDSSSAG
+1220 SGSLPAG
-1227 GHATTPNEGT
+1227 GHATAPNEGT

-1249 DVPGAG
+1249 NAPSAD

-1273 ESGSAPAQGSGGTMS
+1273 ESGSAPAQGSGGTTS
-1288 PATADTASAVP
+1288 PATADTASAAP

-1306 ATTTN
+1306 VTTTN
-1311 VATPA
+1311 VATLAPA
-1316 PVSDTGSSE
+1316 SDTGSSE
-1325 PSGDSGSSF
+1325 PSGNSGSSS
-1334 GNDAG
+1334 GNGAG

-1372 SGNTGSSSESASSG
+1372 SGNTGSSSESASSS

-1457 QQSSG
+1457 QQTSG

-1471 AGSESNTQ
+1471 AGSESHTQ

-1492 NTDAEDVSEPDSAD
+1492 NTDTEDVPEPDSVD

-1520 ATDDAAFDVPIADG
+1520 ATDDSAFDVPIADG

-1547 TAPEQEM
+1547 TAPAQEM

-1559 VAEHEHES
+1559 VAESEPES
-1567 EPEQLAEQKRPPIPE
+1567 EPEQVAEQKRPPIPE

-1587 QSSVTRLSSTNGT
+1587 RSSVTRLSSTNGT

-1722 DSHGHGKQDK
+1722 DSQGHGKQNKRND
-1732 KHNPFSGMGDY
+1732 PFSGIDDY

>member
-1 MSSINSLVNQ
+1 
-11 KRNKNLIR
+11 
-19 RTMLAAIAGC
+19 MLAAIAGC

-755 VKDADAAPAP
+755 VKDVDAAPAP
-765 VNEDAPAPVGEE
+765 LNEDASAPVG
-777 ASAPAP
+777 
-783 QSADETTAA
+783 
-792 PATETAQAPVPQDMD
+792 
-807 SKVDAPAPV
+807 
-816 SEEASA
+816 EEASA

-864 PAPQSVDE
+864 PAPQSVDA
-872 TATTPVAETA
+872 TATTPIAETA
-882 QTPVPQDIDSEV
+882 QTPVPQDMDSEV
-894 DAPAPVGEEAA
+894 DAPAPVGEEAV
-905 TPAPQDV
+905 THAPQDV
-912 GGKADA
+912 GDKADA

-941 TSADGATP
+941 TSAGGATP

-955 PAPVPAQNPTTNTV
+955 PAPAPAQNPTTNTV

-981 GTVPGAANAP
+981 GTVPGTANPP

-1021 APASTTGTNAP
+1021 APGSTTGANAP

-1039 PAPSTASGQSSTAPG
+1039 PAPSTASGQSSTVPG

-1062 RPATGAGSVS
+1062 RPAAGAGSVS

-1078 SIPTAP
+1078 SIPSAP
-1084 VSGGSAG
+1084 VSGDS
-1091 VAVAAGVAAGAVAGT
+1091 AGVAAGAVAGT
-1106 AAGQAQPVSAPA
+1106 ATGQAHPVSAPA

-1125 GSAPTIPTESSAASA
+1125 GSVPTTPTESGAASA
-1140 PTSTTPATTTP
+1140 PASPAPTTPTHV
-1151 ASAPE
+1151 SAPE
-1156 SGSGTTNDGATAP
+1156 SGSGTTNGGATAP

-1220 SDSSSAG
+1220 SGSSSAG

-1249 DVPGAG
+1249 NVPDAG

-1697 NSEPRPYNGHSNGQP
+1697 NSEPRPYNGRSNGQP

>member
-1 MSSINSLVNQ
+1 
-11 KRNKNLIR
+11 
-19 RTMLAAIAGC
+19 MLAAVAGC

-116 HIISYLINIAHGEK
+116 HIISYLINLAHGEK

-184 GVGSDM
+184 SVGSDM

-320 QTAGLKI
+320 QTAGSKI

-605 DNDAFKNSIRD
+605 DSDAFKNSIRD

-743 AETPAAQTNEQP
+743 TETPAAQTNEQP
-755 VKDADAAPAP
+755 VKDADTAAPVP
-765 VNEDAPAPVGEE
+765 VSEDAPAPVGEE

-783 QSADETTAA
+783 QSADETADA
-792 PATETAQAPVPQDMD
+792 PATETAQAPVPQDMG
-807 SKVDAPAPV
+807 SEVDAPAPV

-822 PAPQSADEA
+822 PAPQSVDE
-831 PTAPATETAQAP
+831 TATTPATETAQTP
-843 VPQDVDSKVDAPAPV
+843 VPQDMDGKVDAPAPV
-858 GEEASA
+858 GEET
-864 PAPQSVDE
+864 V
-872 TATTPVAETA
+872 
-882 QTPVPQDIDSEV
+882 
-894 DAPAPVGEEAA
+894 

-941 TSADGATP
+941 TSAGGATP

-955 PAPVPAQNPTTNTV
+955 PAPAPAQNPTTNTV
-969 NAPVQGAAPVSG
+969 NAPVHGAAPVSG
-981 GTVPGAANAP
+981 GTVPGTANAP
-991 KTANVPGMAANN
+991 KTANVPGMAA
-1003 MPASTAP
+1003 STAP
-1010 ETAAT
+1010 ETAET
-1015 PAVNAP
+1015 PVVNTP
-1021 APASTTGTNAP
+1021 APASTTGANAP

-1039 PAPSTASGQSSTAPG
+1039 PAPSTASGQSSTVPG
-1054 SGTAPTTV
+1054 SGTAPATV

-1106 AAGQAQPVSAPA
+1106 AGQAQPVSAPA

-1125 GSAPTIPTESSAASA
+1125 GSAPTTPTESGAASA
-1140 PTSTTPATTTP
+1140 PVSPAP
-1151 ASAPE
+1151 AAPTHVSAPE
-1156 SGSGTTNDGATAP
+1156 SGSG
-1169 VVNHEAS
+1169 
-1176 APTAPIPATAPAST
+1176 
-1190 QESGETASAPST
+1190 
-1202 ATTPATQI
+1202 
-1210 TPETASAPSE
+1210 
-1220 SDSSSAG
+1220 
-1227 GHATTPNEGT
+1227 
-1237 THSESSGTGSVS
+1237 
-1249 DVPGAG
+1249 
-1255 GTDTLGRSDS
+1255 
-1265 APTSTNGQ
+1265 
-1273 ESGSAPAQGSGGTMS
+1273 
-1288 PATADTASAVP
+1288 
-1299 ESAPAES
+1299 
-1306 ATTTN
+1306 TTN

-1325 PSGDSGSSF
+1325 PSGDSGSSS
-1334 GNDAG
+1334 GNSAG

-1360 SGSGTSVSAPAS
+1360 SGSGTSVSAPTS
-1372 SGNTGSSSESASSG
+1372 SGDTGSSSESAPSG
-1386 SANDSTDTPTSE
+1386 SVNDSTDTPTSE
-1398 TGGTSSETVEAPAA
+1398 TAGTSSEKVEAPAA

-1421 TGGSGYSEGDMP
+1421 TGGSGYSEGNMP

-1457 QQSSG
+1457 QQSGG
-1462 SAVTETVDE
+1462 STVTETVDE

-1479 NSHDDSENYSGGQ
+1479 NSHDDSESYSGGQ
-1492 NTDAEDVSEPDSAD
+1492 NTDTEDVSELDSAD
-1506 EPDTQDETEDTEFD
+1506 ESDTQDETEDTEFD

-1559 VAEHEHES
+1559 VAEPES
-1567 EPEQLAEQKRPPIPE
+1567 EPEQVAEQKRPPIPE

-1697 NSEPRPYNGHSNGQP
+1697 NSEPRPYNGRSNGQP
-1712 HFQRYDDQKR
+1712 HFQRYDDQKH

-1732 KHNPFSGMGDY
+1732 RHNPFSGMGDY
-1743 KRKR
+1743 KRRR

>member
-1 MSSINSLVNQ
+1 
-11 KRNKNLIR
+11 
-19 RTMLAAIAGC
+19 
-29 LMSVCIAFA
+29 MSVCIAFA

-130 VESIPKLIWNAVF
+130 VESVPKLIWNAVF

-151 KTFLTMIF
+151 KTLLTMIF

-755 VKDADAAPAP
+755 VKDVDAAPAP
-765 VNEDAPAPVGEE
+765 LNEDAPAPVG
-777 ASAPAP
+777 
-783 QSADETTAA
+783 
-792 PATETAQAPVPQDMD
+792 
-807 SKVDAPAPV
+807 
-816 SEEASA
+816 EEASA

-864 PAPQSVDE
+864 PAPQSVDA
-872 TATTPVAETA
+872 TATTPIAETA
-882 QTPVPQDIDSEV
+882 QTPVPQDMDSEV
-894 DAPAPVGEEAA
+894 DAPAPVGEEAV
-905 TPAPQDV
+905 THAPQDV
-912 GGKADA
+912 GDKADA

-941 TSADGATP
+941 TSTGGATP

-955 PAPVPAQNPTTNTV
+955 PAPAPAQNPTTNTV

-981 GTVPGAANAP
+981 GTVPGTANAP

-1015 PAVNAP
+1015 PAVNTP
-1021 APASTTGTNAP
+1021 APASTTGANAP

-1039 PAPSTASGQSSTAPG
+1039 PTPSTTSGQSSTVPG
-1054 SGTAPTTV
+1054 SGTAPAKAKPT
-1062 RPATGAGSVS
+1062 TGAGSVS

-1078 SIPTAP
+1078 SIPSAP
-1084 VSGGSAG
+1084 VSGDS
-1091 VAVAAGVAAGAVAGT
+1091 AGVAAGAVAGT
-1106 AAGQAQPVSAPA
+1106 ATGQAHPVSAPA

-1125 GSAPTIPTESSAASA
+1125 GSVPTTPTESGAASA
-1140 PTSTTPATTTP
+1140 PASPAPTTPTHV
-1151 ASAPE
+1151 SAPE
-1156 SGSGTTNDGATAP
+1156 SGSGTTNGGATAP

-1249 DVPGAG
+1249 NVSGAG

-1334 GNDAG
+1334 GNGAG

-1372 SGNTGSSSESASSG
+1372 SGNTDSFSESASSG

-1440 ETETA
+1440 KTETA

-1457 QQSSG
+1457 QQTSG

-1479 NSHDDSENYSGGQ
+1479 NSHDDSESYSGGQ
-1492 NTDAEDVSEPDSAD
+1492 NTDTEDVSEPDSAD
-1506 EPDTQDETEDTEFD
+1506 EPDTQDETEDTEFE

-1559 VAEHEHES
+1559 VAEPES
-1567 EPEQLAEQKRPPIPE
+1567 EPEQVAEQKRPPIPE

-1697 NSEPRPYNGHSNGQP
+1697 NSEPRHYNERSNDQP

-1732 KHNPFSGMGDY
+1732 RHNPFSGMGDY
-1743 KRKR
+1743 KRRR

>member
-1 MSSINSLVNQ
+1 MNQ

-19 RTMLAAIAGC
+19 RTMLAAVAGC

-116 HIISYLINIAHGEK
+116 HIISYLINLAHGEK

-184 GVGSDM
+184 SVGSDM

-458 LDDDAHVE
+458 IDDDAHVE

-755 VKDADAAPAP
+755 VKDTDAAALAP
-765 VNEDAPAPVGEE
+765 VSEDAPTPVGEE

-783 QSADETTAA
+783 QSADETAAA

-816 SEEASA
+816 
-822 PAPQSADEA
+822 
-831 PTAPATETAQAP
+831 
-843 VPQDVDSKVDAPAPV
+843 
-858 GEEASA
+858 
-864 PAPQSVDE
+864 
-872 TATTPVAETA
+872 
-882 QTPVPQDIDSEV
+882 
-894 DAPAPVGEEAA
+894 GEEAA
-905 TPAPQDV
+905 TLAPQDV
-912 GGKADA
+912 GGKVDA
-918 PVPASENASAP
+918 PVPANENASAP

-955 PAPVPAQNPTTNTV
+955 PTPAPAQNPTTNTV
-969 NAPVQGAAPVSG
+969 NAPAQGAAPVSG
-981 GTVPGAANAP
+981 GTVPGTANAP
-991 KTANVPGMAANN
+991 KTANVPGMAASN

-1015 PAVNAP
+1015 PVVNAP
-1021 APASTTGTNAP
+1021 APASNTGTSAP
-1032 TSVPGTT
+1032 TSVPGTS
-1039 PAPSTASGQSSTAPG
+1039 PAPSTASGQSSTVPG

-1062 RPATGAGSVS
+1062 RPAAGAGSVS

-1106 AAGQAQPVSAPA
+1106 AAGQAQPVSTPA

-1125 GSAPTIPTESSAASA
+1125 GSAPTTPTESGAASA
-1140 PTSTTPATTTP
+1140 PASPSPAAPTHV
-1151 ASAPE
+1151 SAPE

-1176 APTAPIPATAPAST
+1176 APTAPIPATVPASS
-1190 QESGETASAPST
+1190 QESGKTAPAPST
-1202 ATTPATQI
+1202 ATTPATQT
-1210 TPETASAPSE
+1210 TPETASPLSE
-1220 SDSSSAG
+1220 SSAPSAG

-1249 DVPGAG
+1249 NVPGAG
-1255 GTDTLGRSDS
+1255 GTDTLERSDS

-1273 ESGSAPAQGSGGTMS
+1273 ESGSAPAQGSGGTTS
-1288 PATADTASAVP
+1288 PATADTTSAVP

-1316 PVSDTGSSE
+1316 PVSDAGSSE
-1325 PSGDSGSSF
+1325 PSGDSGSSS
-1334 GNDAG
+1334 GNGAG
-1339 SSSGSAPASGE
+1339 SSSGSALASGE

-1360 SGSGTSVSAPAS
+1360 SGSGTSVSAPTS
-1372 SGNTGSSSESASSG
+1372 SGDTGSSSESAPSG
-1386 SANDSTDTPTSE
+1386 SVNDSTDTPTSE
-1398 TGGTSSETVEAPAA
+1398 TAGTSSEKVEAPAA

-1421 TGGSGYSEGDMP
+1421 TGGSWYSDGDMP

-1445 ATEVVQVEQAAE
+1445 ATEVVQVEQAVE
-1457 QQSSG
+1457 QQSDG
-1462 SAVTETVDE
+1462 STVTETVDE

-1479 NSHDDSENYSGGQ
+1479 NSHDDSESYSGGQ
-1492 NTDAEDVSEPDSAD
+1492 NTDTEDVSEPDSAD

-1559 VAEHEHES
+1559 VAEPES
-1567 EPEQLAEQKRPPIPE
+1567 EPEQVAEQKRPPIPE

-1689 QARQESRK
+1689 QARQEYRK
-1697 NSEPRPYNGHSNGQP
+1697 NSEPRPYNGLSNDQP
-1712 HFQRYDDQKR
+1712 HSQRYDDQNGK
-1722 DSHGHGKQDK
+1722 SHGHGKQDK
-1732 KHNPFSGMGDY
+1732 RHNPFSGMGDF
-1743 KRKR
+1743 KHRR

>member
-1 MSSINSLVNQ
+1 
-11 KRNKNLIR
+11 
-19 RTMLAAIAGC
+19 
-29 LMSVCIAFA
+29 MSVCIAFA

-252 ENTKDTARS
+252 ENTKDTAKS

-434 LNADSYNTDAYKQV
+434 LNTDSYNTDAYKQV

-807 SKVDAPAPV
+807 SEVDAPAPV

-822 PAPQSADEA
+822 PAPQS
-831 PTAPATETAQAP
+831 
-843 VPQDVDSKVDAPAPV
+843 VDA
-858 GEEASA
+858 
-864 PAPQSVDE
+864 

-1125 GSAPTIPTESSAASA
+1125 GSAPTIPTESGAASA

-1176 APTAPIPATAPAST
+1176 VPTAPIPATAPAST
-1190 QESGETASAPST
+1190 QESGE
-1202 ATTPATQI
+1202 I
-1210 TPETASAPSE
+1210 ASAPSE
-1220 SDSSSAG
+1220 SGSSRAG
-1227 GHATTPNEGT
+1227 GHETAPNEGT
-1237 THSESSGTGSVS
+1237 AHSESSGTDSVS
-1249 DVPGAG
+1249 NVPGTD

-1273 ESGSAPAQGSGGTMS
+1273 ESGSAPAQGSGGTTS
-1288 PATADTASAVP
+1288 PANADTASAAP

-1306 ATTTN
+1306 AATTN

-1334 GNDAG
+1334 GNGAG

-1372 SGNTGSSSESASSG
+1372 SGNTGSSSESAPSG
-1386 SANDSTDTPTSE
+1386 SANDGTDTPTSE
-1398 TGGTSSETVEAPAA
+1398 TGGTSSEKVEAPAA

-1421 TGGSGYSEGDMP
+1421 TGGAGYSEGDMP

-1457 QQSSG
+1457 QQTSG

-1492 NTDAEDVSEPDSAD
+1492 NTDTEDVSEPDSAD

-1554 AEPEP
+1554 AEPE
-1559 VAEHEHES
+1559 HES
-1567 EPEQLAEQKRPPIPE
+1567 EPEQVAEQKRPPIPE

-1722 DSHGHGKQDK
+1722 DSHDHGKQDK
-1732 KHNPFSGMGDY
+1732 RHNPFGGMGDY

>member
-1 MSSINSLVNQ
+1 
-11 KRNKNLIR
+11 
-19 RTMLAAIAGC
+19 MLAAIAGC

-77 TADVSRFVPGFD
+77 TADVSSFVPGFD

-94 GNFFIQAINI
+94 GNFFIRAINF

-165 LSSALTEGVS
+165 LSSELTVGVS

-252 ENTKDTARS
+252 ENTKDTAKS

-398 DGGYVNNASMAD
+398 DGGYVNNVSMAD

-755 VKDADAAPAP
+755 VKDVDAAPAP
-765 VNEDAPAPVGEE
+765 LNEDAPAPVG
-777 ASAPAP
+777 
-783 QSADETTAA
+783 
-792 PATETAQAPVPQDMD
+792 
-807 SKVDAPAPV
+807 
-816 SEEASA
+816 EEASA

-864 PAPQSVDE
+864 PAPQSVDA
-872 TATTPVAETA
+872 TATTPIAETA
-882 QTPVPQDIDSEV
+882 QTPVPQDMDSEV
-894 DAPAPVGEEAA
+894 DAPAPVGEEAV
-905 TPAPQDV
+905 THAPQDV
-912 GGKADA
+912 GDKADA

-941 TSADGATP
+941 TSAGGATP

-955 PAPVPAQNPTTNTV
+955 PAPAPAQNPTTNTV

-981 GTVPGAANAP
+981 GTVPGTANPP

-1021 APASTTGTNAP
+1021 APGSTTGANAP

-1039 PAPSTASGQSSTAPG
+1039 PAPSTASGQSSTVPG

-1062 RPATGAGSVS
+1062 RPAAGAGSVS
-1072 APAPSA
+1072 AQAPSA

-1106 AAGQAQPVSAPA
+1106 ATGQAHPVSAPA

-1125 GSAPTIPTESSAASA
+1125 GSVPTTPTESGAASA
-1140 PTSTTPATTTP
+1140 PASPAPTTPTHV
-1151 ASAPE
+1151 SAPE
-1156 SGSGTTNDGATAP
+1156 SGSGTTNGGATAP

-1227 GHATTPNEGT
+1227 GHATAPNEGT
-1237 THSESSGTGSVS
+1237 THSESSGTDSVS
-1249 DVPGAG
+1249 NVP
-1255 GTDTLGRSDS
+1255 TDTLGRSDS

-1273 ESGSAPAQGSGGTMS
+1273 ESGSAPAQGGGGTTS

-1325 PSGDSGSSF
+1325 PSGDSGSSS
-1334 GNDAG
+1334 GNSAG

-1360 SGSGTSVSAPAS
+1360 SGSGTSVSALTS

-1386 SANDSTDTPTSE
+1386 SANDSTNTPTSE

-1462 SAVTETVDE
+1462 SAVTETVNE

-1567 EPEQLAEQKRPPIPE
+1567 EPEQVAEQKRPPIPE

-1697 NSEPRPYNGHSNGQP
+1697 NSEPRPYNGRSNGQP

-1722 DSHGHGKQDK
+1722 DSQGHGKQNK
-1732 KHNPFSGMGDY
+1732 RNNPFSGMDDY

>member
-1 MSSINSLVNQ
+1 
-11 KRNKNLIR
+11 
-19 RTMLAAIAGC
+19 MLAAVAGC

-116 HIISYLINIAHGEK
+116 HIISYLINLAHGEK

-458 LDDDAHVE
+458 IDDDAHVE

-605 DNDAFKNSIRD
+605 DSDAFKNSIRD

-708 NPAGSLIVAIGNDQ
+708 NPAGSLIVAISNDQ

-743 AETPAAQTNEQP
+743 AETPAVQTNEQP

-765 VNEDAPAPVGEE
+765 LNEDAPAPVG
-777 ASAPAP
+777 
-783 QSADETTAA
+783 
-792 PATETAQAPVPQDMD
+792 
-807 SKVDAPAPV
+807 
-816 SEEASA
+816 EEASA

-843 VPQDVDSKVDAPAPV
+843 VPQDVDSRVDAPAPV
-858 GEEASA
+858 GEEASV

-872 TATTPVAETA
+872 TATTPAAETA
-882 QTPVPQDIDSEV
+882 QAPVPQDMDSGV
-894 DAPAPVGEEAA
+894 DAPAPVGEETV
-905 TPAPQDV
+905 TPASQDV

-929 ATQSADGKVAEP
+929 ATQSADGKVVEP
-941 TSADGATP
+941 TSAGGATP

-955 PAPVPAQNPTTNTV
+955 PTPAPAQNPTTNTV
-969 NAPVQGAAPVSG
+969 NAPAQEAAPVSG
-981 GTVPGAANAP
+981 VTVPGTANTP

-1039 PAPSTASGQSSTAPG
+1039 PAPSTASGQSSTVPG

-1062 RPATGAGSVS
+1062 RPAASAGSVS

-1084 VSGGSAG
+1084 VSGSSAG
-1091 VAVAAGVAAGAVAGT
+1091 VAAAAGVAAGAVAGT
-1106 AAGQAQPVSAPA
+1106 AGQAQPVSAPA

-1125 GSAPTIPTESSAASA
+1125 GSAPTTPTESGATSA
-1140 PTSTTPATTTP
+1140 PASPAPTHV
-1151 ASAPE
+1151 SAPE
-1156 SGSGTTNDGATAP
+1156 SGSGTTNDGVTAP

-1176 APTAPIPATAPAST
+1176 APTATIPATAPAST
-1190 QESGETASAPST
+1190 QESGETAPAPST

-1220 SDSSSAG
+1220 SNAPSAG
-1227 GHATTPNEGT
+1227 GDATAPNEGT
-1237 THSESSGTGSVS
+1237 AHSESSGTGGVS
-1249 DVPGAG
+1249 NVPGADG
-1255 GTDTLGRSDS
+1255 ADTLGRSDS
-1265 APTSTNGQ
+1265 APTSTSGQ
-1273 ESGSAPAQGSGGTMS
+1273 ESSSAPAQGSGGTMS

-1334 GNDAG
+1334 GNGAG

-1350 SAHAPSGSGS
+1350 NAHAPSGSGS
-1360 SGSGTSVSAPAS
+1360 SGSGTSESAPAS
-1372 SGNTGSSSESASSG
+1372 SGDTDSSSESASSG

-1398 TGGTSSETVEAPAA
+1398 TGGTSSEKVEAPAA

-1457 QQSSG
+1457 QQTSG

-1471 AGSESNTQ
+1471 AGSESHTQ

-1492 NTDAEDVSEPDSAD
+1492 NTDTEDVSKPDSAD

-1520 ATDDAAFDVPIADG
+1520 STDDAAFDVPIADG

-1559 VAEHEHES
+1559 VAEPEPES
-1567 EPEQLAEQKRPPIPE
+1567 EPEQVAEQKRPPIPE

-1697 NSEPRPYNGHSNGQP
+1697 NSEPRPYNGRSNGQP
-1712 HFQRYDDQKR
+1712 HFQRYDNQKR
-1722 DSHGHGKQDK
+1722 DSQGHGKQNKRND
-1732 KHNPFSGMGDY
+1732 PFSGIDDY

>member
-1 MSSINSLVNQ
+1 
-11 KRNKNLIR
+11 
-19 RTMLAAIAGC
+19 MLAAVAGC

-89 SGNNI
+89 NGNNI

-116 HIISYLINIAHGEK
+116 HIISYLINLAHGEK
-130 VESIPKLIWNAVF
+130 VESVPKLIWNAVF

-151 KTFLTMIF
+151 KTLLTMIF

-252 ENTKDTARS
+252 ENTKDTAKS

-434 LNADSYNTDAYKQV
+434 LNTDSYNTDAYKQV

-765 VNEDAPAPVGEE
+765 LNEDAPAPVGEE
-777 ASAPAP
+777 ASAPAL
-783 QSADETTAA
+783 QSADET
-792 PATETAQAPVPQDMD
+792 
-807 SKVDAPAPV
+807 
-816 SEEASA
+816 
-822 PAPQSADEA
+822 

-843 VPQDVDSKVDAPAPV
+843 VPQDVDSNVDAPAPV

-882 QTPVPQDIDSEV
+882 QTPVPQDMDSEV
-894 DAPAPVGEEAA
+894 DAPAPVGEEAV
-905 TPAPQDV
+905 THAPQDV
-912 GGKADA
+912 GDKADA

-941 TSADGATP
+941 TSAGGATP

-969 NAPVQGAAPVSG
+969 NAPVQGVAPVSG
-981 GTVPGAANAP
+981 GTVPGTANAP

-1015 PAVNAP
+1015 PAVNAQ
-1021 APASTTGTNAP
+1021 APGSTTGANAP

-1039 PAPSTASGQSSTAPG
+1039 PAPSTASGQSSTVPG

-1062 RPATGAGSVS
+1062 RPAAGAGSVS
-1072 APAPSA
+1072 AQAPSA

-1091 VAVAAGVAAGAVAGT
+1091 VAVAAGVAAGAVTGT

-1125 GSAPTIPTESSAASA
+1125 GSVPTTPTESGAASA
-1140 PTSTTPATTTP
+1140 PASPAPTTPTHV
-1151 ASAPE
+1151 SAPE
-1156 SGSGTTNDGATAP
+1156 SGSGTTNGGATAP

-1176 APTAPIPATAPAST
+1176 APIAPIPATAPAST

-1227 GHATTPNEGT
+1227 GRATAPNEGT
-1237 THSESSGTGSVS
+1237 AHSESSGTDSVS
-1249 DVPGAG
+1249 NVPGAD

-1273 ESGSAPAQGSGGTMS
+1273 ESGSAPVQGSSGGTTS
-1288 PATADTASAVP
+1288 PATADTTSAAP
-1299 ESAPAES
+1299 EFAPAES

-1325 PSGDSGSSF
+1325 PSGDSGSGS
-1334 GNDAG
+1334 GNGAG

-1360 SGSGTSVSAPAS
+1360 SGSGTSVSAPTS
-1372 SGNTGSSSESASSG
+1372 SGNTGSSSESAPSG
-1386 SANDSTDTPTSE
+1386 SANDGTDTPTSE
-1398 TGGTSSETVEAPAA
+1398 TGGTSSEKVEAPAA

-1421 TGGSGYSEGDMP
+1421 TGGAGYSEGDMP

-1457 QQSSG
+1457 QQSSV

-1492 NTDAEDVSEPDSAD
+1492 NTDTEDVSEPDSAD

-1559 VAEHEHES
+1559 VAEPEHES
-1567 EPEQLAEQKRPPIPE
+1567 EPEQVAEQKRPPIPE

-1689 QARQESRK
+1689 QARQEFRK
-1697 NSEPRPYNGHSNGQP
+1697 NSEPRPYDGHSNGQP

-1732 KHNPFSGMGDY
+1732 KHNPFSGMDDY

>member
-1 MSSINSLVNQ
+1 
-11 KRNKNLIR
+11 
-19 RTMLAAIAGC
+19 MLAAVAGC

-364 KNMWDAG
+364 KNRWDAG

-734 RDEEPVPET
+734 RDEETASET

-755 VKDADAAPAP
+755 VKDVDAAPAP
-765 VNEDAPAPVGEE
+765 LNEDAPAPVG
-777 ASAPAP
+777 
-783 QSADETTAA
+783 
-792 PATETAQAPVPQDMD
+792 
-807 SKVDAPAPV
+807 
-816 SEEASA
+816 EEASA

-864 PAPQSVDE
+864 PAPQSVDA
-872 TATTPVAETA
+872 TATTPIAETA
-882 QTPVPQDIDSEV
+882 QTPVPQDMDSEV
-894 DAPAPVGEEAA
+894 DAPAPVGEEAV
-905 TPAPQDV
+905 THAPQDV
-912 GGKADA
+912 GDKAYA

-941 TSADGATP
+941 TSAGGATP
-949 ASGVTA
+949 VSGVTA
-955 PAPVPAQNPTTNTV
+955 PAPAPAQNPTTNTV
-969 NAPVQGAAPVSG
+969 NALVQGAAPVSG
-981 GTVPGAANAP
+981 GTVPGTANAP

-1015 PAVNAP
+1015 PAVNTP
-1021 APASTTGTNAP
+1021 APASTTGANAP

-1039 PAPSTASGQSSTAPG
+1039 PTPSTTSGQSSTVPG
-1054 SGTAPTTV
+1054 SGTAPAKAKPT
-1062 RPATGAGSVS
+1062 TGAGSVS

-1078 SIPTAP
+1078 SIPSAP
-1084 VSGGSAG
+1084 VSGDS
-1091 VAVAAGVAAGAVAGT
+1091 AGVAAGAVAGT
-1106 AAGQAQPVSAPA
+1106 ATGQAHPVSAPA

-1125 GSAPTIPTESSAASA
+1125 GSVPTTPTESGAASA
-1140 PTSTTPATTTP
+1140 PASPAPTTPTHV
-1151 ASAPE
+1151 SAPE
-1156 SGSGTTNDGATAP
+1156 SGSGTTNGGATAP

-1210 TPETASAPSE
+1210 TPEMASAPSE

-1237 THSESSGTGSVS
+1237 THSESSGTDSVS
-1249 DVPGAG
+1249 NVPGAD

-1265 APTSTNGQ
+1265 ASTSTNGQ

-1334 GNDAG
+1334 GNGAG

-1372 SGNTGSSSESASSG
+1372 SGTTGSSSESASSG

-1421 TGGSGYSEGDMP
+1421 TGGSGYSEGNMP

-1567 EPEQLAEQKRPPIPE
+1567 EPEQVAEQKRPPIPE

-1697 NSEPRPYNGHSNGQP
+1697 NSEPRPYNGRSNGQP

-1722 DSHGHGKQDK
+1722 DSQGHGKQNK
-1732 KHNPFSGMGDY
+1732 RNNPFSGMDDY

>member
-1 MSSINSLVNQ
+1 
-11 KRNKNLIR
+11 
-19 RTMLAAIAGC
+19 MLAAVAGC

-89 SGNNI
+89 NGNNI

-116 HIISYLINIAHGEK
+116 HIISYLINLAHGEK
-130 VESIPKLIWNAVF
+130 VESVPKLIWNAVF

-151 KTFLTMIF
+151 KTLLTMIF

-252 ENTKDTARS
+252 ENTKDTAKS

-434 LNADSYNTDAYKQV
+434 LNTDSYNTDAYKQV

-605 DNDAFKNSIRD
+605 DTDAFKNSIRD

-734 RDEEPVPET
+734 RDEETASET

-755 VKDADAAPAP
+755 VKDVDAAPAP
-765 VNEDAPAPVGEE
+765 LNEDAPAPVG
-777 ASAPAP
+777 
-783 QSADETTAA
+783 
-792 PATETAQAPVPQDMD
+792 
-807 SKVDAPAPV
+807 
-816 SEEASA
+816 EEASA

-864 PAPQSVDE
+864 PAPQSVDA
-872 TATTPVAETA
+872 TATTPIAVTA
-882 QTPVPQDIDSEV
+882 RTPVPQDMDSEV
-894 DAPAPVGEEAA
+894 DAPAPVGEEAV
-905 TPAPQDV
+905 THAPQDV
-912 GGKADA
+912 GDKADA

-941 TSADGATP
+941 TSAGGATP

-955 PAPVPAQNPTTNTV
+955 PAPAPAQNPTTNTV

-981 GTVPGAANAP
+981 GTVPGTANAP

-1015 PAVNAP
+1015 PAVNTP
-1021 APASTTGTNAP
+1021 APASTTGANAP

-1039 PAPSTASGQSSTAPG
+1039 PTPSTTSGQSSTVPG
-1054 SGTAPTTV
+1054 SGTAPAKAKPT
-1062 RPATGAGSVS
+1062 TGAGSVS

-1078 SIPTAP
+1078 SIPSAP
-1084 VSGGSAG
+1084 VSGDSAG

-1106 AAGQAQPVSAPA
+1106 ATGQAHPVSAPA

-1125 GSAPTIPTESSAASA
+1125 GSVPTTPTESGAASA
-1140 PTSTTPATTTP
+1140 PASPVPTTPTHV
-1151 ASAPE
+1151 SAPE
-1156 SGSGTTNDGATAP
+1156 SGSGTTNGGATAP

-1220 SDSSSAG
+1220 SGSSRAG
-1227 GHATTPNEGT
+1227 GHETAPNEGT
-1237 THSESSGTGSVS
+1237 AHSESSGTDSVS
-1249 DVPGAG
+1249 NVPGTD

-1325 PSGDSGSSF
+1325 SSGDSGSSF
-1334 GNDAG
+1334 GNGAG

-1492 NTDAEDVSEPDSAD
+1492 NTDTEDVSEPDSAD

-1567 EPEQLAEQKRPPIPE
+1567 EPEQVAEQKRPPIPE